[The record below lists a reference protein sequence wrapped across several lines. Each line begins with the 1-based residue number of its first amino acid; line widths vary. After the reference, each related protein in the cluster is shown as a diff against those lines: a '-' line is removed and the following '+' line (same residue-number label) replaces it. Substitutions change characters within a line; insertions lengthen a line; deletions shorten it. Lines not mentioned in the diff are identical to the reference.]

1 MQQAGRRN
9 LLVILLLCMVVTLF
23 VMPSSVF
30 AAQVNDATPTVTCAN
45 GGESG
50 ATSDIASCL
59 PSGRWGNYIGD
70 ITSRTEPYSG
80 SDVAGWFSNV
90 KQTITSQTRIVLP
103 NILMVLTQ
111 VCWSSA
117 LSISQFAASFDPMKQ
132 AGAQIDSAVSS
143 LVTSLMS
150 GGIPATIAVLGIVA
164 WIGAAGFQIGT
175 VKEASKRILIMV
187 LCFASISILGTG
199 AAKTGKNATQPADG
213 SPWWVVQTINNTI
226 NKLSVNLDLDGMAD
240 NDKNMMAYNHAANG
254 EKTNCQD
261 YLYYMHKDYDGQ
273 ANANGNQDTSNV
285 TKAINR
291 IWEETSLRSFVT
303 MQYGNPQTTG
313 TSSFRIAENARQ
325 GYCHVLEM
333 KANTNT
339 TIQKDLTNKAM
350 ALHISDQRAKWLF
363 SVDGWV
369 DPRNPYFTD
378 KPLERENATY
388 LSRAG
393 VFWETCGTKRNQEI
407 YARAGWATLINNLG
421 DAGTKDIKNG
431 GTKVRVKID
440 DLDNVKPTNG
450 GKGVMDSKQNGNE
463 TETIQQTTS
472 VCQTILKQGSV
483 IFARPTDI
491 NKNDDGS
498 YKDEQ
503 NNTNWGDSATVGWRF
518 DVPNVSGTWSEA
530 NLRDAQDDSTV
541 TGGAK
546 KTIDYMYGNNNVD
559 TLGACG
565 TLIGG
570 IVNLV
575 VWGLL
580 SLILILTKLMLI
592 MMALF
597 LVVTFLVQAFPI
609 GDKPKTALKNWA
621 TYTCQL
627 SMVGALYGALGA
639 LATFI
644 CGLTLKFTSAS
655 SGSFTY
661 QLIAGA
667 SPLLAFAAISMF
679 CSKVLKCGNPFS
691 INALMGM
698 AGGTAMAS
706 GIRTG
711 MRMIGQ
717 RRMMKAMR
725 GGFHRG
731 GNDVGRLSTNGTGAG
746 MAHSGARQSAT
757 VLSKMSRAQQQ
768 ALSDGDRNLM
778 NRGMDEFSRIQSHG
792 RRSRAWARM
801 DSNTVRGSLAGTML
815 RFEESQDRFHGQMNT
830 ALSKFTGADNT
841 EMFMHRI
848 AQRHPGMSLDK
859 VQRKAELMNHINNGG
874 RKLQGLA
881 RTVGAGALLGGAGV
895 AFAARALKSAPL
907 SNVAARGAKVAAKA
921 AVAGALYSNPITAPL
936 GLVAAGKLAT
946 DRDLWH
952 GMGVGARALGNGWS
966 TLKRKAPGVLAK
978 RDQWRRKVVDMAHGQ
993 TPTSTPFTGTGGK
1006 TSGGSQAGGASNAGV
1021 PNSSGKPNAG
1031 GTPIPSP
1038 NGPTPNGP
1046 IPHGGAGGASPI
1058 PTGAPAGEIPAGAPN
1073 GPMPTDAPEG
1083 TIPSDS
1089 ATETI
1094 PTGTSA
1100 EAIPTDAPTETIP
1113 NGTPVETNPTG
1124 NKEQQTPVL
1133 TEESAF
1139 NQVREG
1145 MMSDFINN
1153 QHMSQ
1158 DEAEVAFKE
1167 AYDSGEVNN
1176 SVQAYMRQQNNPQ
1189 PAVTETQPAPS
1200 EAQTAQSV
1208 SQPIYNTK
1216 TNEKVGETLPS
1227 ATTEAAVAAAS
1238 AWQKATDNASPMPD
1252 SVNNSLQQAYMQENP
1267 VLQSPEEHLKMA
1279 QEEWTKTT
1287 GLPGDMMPSSAE
1299 RAMNPN
1305 NIAPSRGFAVGSPQ
1319 PDNKPQVQTQGQ
1331 PQSKPQAQPQSQPKP
1346 QAQPQSQP
1354 KPQAQPQSQP
1364 KPQVRQQPQTRTVRQ
1379 APAMQPPVTP
1389 PPTVKPPIDLN
1400 PSNLNGFPAVS
1411 NLRMKKPPTNGG
1423 QPTPKPPFM
1432 K

>member
-1 MQQAGRRN
+1 MKRAGRRN
-9 LLVILLLCMVVTLF
+9 LLVILMLCVVMTLF
-23 VMPSSVF
+23 VLPSSVF
-30 AAQVNDATPTVTCAN
+30 AAQVNDSTTTITCAN
-45 GGESG
+45 GGTDS
-50 ATSDIASCL
+50 ATSDISSCL
-59 PSGRWGNYIGD
+59 PSGRWGNYVGE

-90 KQTITSQTRIVLP
+90 KQTISSQTHIVLP
-103 NILMVLTQ
+103 NILMQLTQ

-117 LSISQFAASFDPMKQ
+117 LSISQFAASFEPMKQ
-132 AGAQIDSAVSS
+132 AGANIDSAVSTM
-143 LVTSLMS
+143 VTSLMD

-164 WIGAAGFQIGT
+164 WVGAAGFQIGT
-175 VKEASKRILIMV
+175 VKEASKRIVIMV
-187 LCFASISILGTG
+187 LCFASITMLGAG
-199 AAKTGKNATQPADG
+199 AAKTGKNATEPATG

-240 NDKNMMAYNHAANG
+240 SDKNMMSYHHAANG
-254 EKTNCQD
+254 AKTNCQD
-261 YLYYMHKDYDGQ
+261 YLYFMHQAYDEQ
-273 ANANGNQDTSNV
+273 AKSNGNQDTSNV

-421 DAGTKDIKNG
+421 DTGTKNIKNG
-431 GTKVRVKID
+431 STKVRVKID

-450 GKGVMDSKQNGNE
+450 GKGVMDAKQNGSE
-463 TETIQQTTS
+463 DETIQQTTS

-483 IFARPTDI
+483 IFSRSTDI
-491 NKNDDGS
+491 NKEDDGT
-498 YKDEQ
+498 YKDQQ
-503 NNTNWGDSATVGWRF
+503 NDTNWGDSATVGWRF

-580 SLILILTKLMLI
+580 SLVLILTKLMLI

-609 GDKPKTALKNWA
+609 GEKPKTALKNWA

-661 QLIAGA
+661 QLIAGL
-667 SPLLAFAAISMF
+667 SPVLALAAIGMF

-691 INALMGM
+691 VNALMGM

-706 GIRTG
+706 GLRKG
-711 MRMIGQ
+711 MHMIGQ
-717 RRMMKAMR
+717 YRMIRAMR
-725 GGFHRG
+725 GGFRRG
-731 GNDVGRLSTNGTGAG
+731 GNGVGRLSTNGTGAG
-746 MAHSGARQSAT
+746 MAHNGARQSAT
-757 VLSKMSRAQQQ
+757 VLSKMSRAQQDS
-768 ALSDGDRNLM
+768 LSQGDRNLM
-778 NRGMDEFSRIQSHG
+778 NRNAKEFEAIQTRG
-792 RRSRAWARM
+792 RGSKNWARM
-801 DSNTVRGSLAGTML
+801 DKSTVRGSLAGTKL
-815 RFEESQDRFHGQMNT
+815 HFEDSTGKFKGRLNEAVSKFHGE
-830 ALSKFTGADNT
+830 DNT
-841 EMFMHRI
+841 EAFAHSI
-848 AQRHPGMSLDK
+848 AQRHPGMSLND
-859 VQRKAELMNHINNGG
+859 VQRKAQRMNHLNNAG
-874 RKLQGLA
+874 RKLQGAA
-881 RTVGAGALLGGAGV
+881 RVAGAGAAMAGAGL
-895 AFAARALKSAPL
+895 AFAARAAKSAPL
-907 SNVAARGAKVAAKA
+907 RNVAARGAKVAAKA
-921 AVAGALYSNPITAPL
+921 AVTGALFSNPITAPL
-936 GLVAAGKLAT
+936 GLIAAGKLAT
-946 DRDLWH
+946 DRDAWH
-952 GMGVGARALGNGWS
+952 GAAQVGKGIAHAGGKGLQLGHDALQ
-966 TLKRKAPGVLAK
+966 KRLD
-978 RDQWRRKVVDMAHGQ
+978 RTQRIIDMANGDA
-993 TPTSTPFTGTGGK
+993 PLPSPFTGTGDG
-1006 TSGGSQAGGASNAGV
+1006 NV
-1021 PNSSGKPNAG
+1021 
-1031 GTPIPSP
+1031 
-1038 NGPTPNGP
+1038 
-1046 IPHGGAGGASPI
+1046 GAGGPV
-1058 PTGAPAGEIPAGAPN
+1058 PTPSGSDNGAGSA
-1073 GPMPTDAPEG
+1073 MPT
-1083 TIPSDS
+1083 SD
-1089 ATETI
+1089 
-1094 PTGTSA
+1094 G
-1100 EAIPTDAPTETIP
+1100 APTETIP
-1113 NGTPVETNPTG
+1113 TSDGA
-1124 NKEQQTPVL
+1124 QQPPRMG
-1133 TEESAF
+1133 ENEAF
-1139 NQVREG
+1139 NQVRAG
-1145 MMSDFINN
+1145 MMADFVDN

-1158 DEAEVAFKE
+1158 EDAEQAFQEAVA
-1167 AYDSGEVNN
+1167 SGEVDN
-1176 SVQAYMRQQNNPQ
+1176 SVQAYMSQNNQSPIEDATAQ
-1189 PAVTETQPAPS
+1189 PEMNANQPVYNTETG
-1200 EAQTAQSV
+1200 E
-1208 SQPIYNTK
+1208 I
-1216 TNEKVGETLPS
+1216 VGETLPS
-1227 ATTEAAVAAAS
+1227 GTMDAAVSAAS
-1238 AWQKATDNASPMPD
+1238 TWQNATGNTTPMPE
-1252 SVNNSLQQAYMQENP
+1252 SVNNALQQAYMRENP
-1267 VLQSPEEHLKMA
+1267 VQQSPEEHLRMA
-1279 QEEWTKTT
+1279 QEEWTRTT
-1287 GLPGDMMPSSAE
+1287 GLPSDMMPASAE

-1305 NIAPSRGFAVGSPQ
+1305 GIQPSREFTVDSGRTQQQGS
-1319 PDNKPQVQTQGQ
+1319 V
-1331 PQSKPQAQPQSQPKP
+1331 QAQAPRQQSQPQP
-1346 QAQPQSQP
+1346 QA
-1354 KPQAQPQSQP
+1354 
-1364 KPQVRQQPQTRTVRQ
+1364 QVRQQPSVR
-1379 APAMQPPVTP
+1379 MQPPTTP
-1389 PPTVKPPIDLN
+1389 SPTVKQPVDAN
-1400 PSNLNGFPAVS
+1400 PSNLTGFPSVG
-1411 NLRMKKPPTNGG
+1411 NLHMKKPPTGG

>member
-1 MQQAGRRN
+1 MKRAGRRN
-9 LLVILLLCMVVTLF
+9 LLVILMLCVVMTLF
-23 VMPSSVF
+23 VLPSSVF
-30 AAQVNDATPTVTCAN
+30 AAQVNDSTTTITCAN
-45 GGESG
+45 GGTDS
-50 ATSDIASCL
+50 ATSDISSCL
-59 PSGRWGNYIGD
+59 PSGRWGNYVGE

-90 KQTITSQTRIVLP
+90 KQTISSQTHIVLP
-103 NILMVLTQ
+103 NILMQLTQ

-117 LSISQFAASFDPMKQ
+117 LSISQFAASFEPMKQ
-132 AGAQIDSAVSS
+132 AGANIDSAVSTM
-143 LVTSLMS
+143 VTSLMD

-164 WIGAAGFQIGT
+164 WVGAAGFQIGT
-175 VKEASKRILIMV
+175 VKEASKRIVIMV
-187 LCFASISILGTG
+187 LCFASITMLGAG
-199 AAKTGKNATQPADG
+199 AAKTGKNATEPATG

-240 NDKNMMAYNHAANG
+240 SDKNMMSYHHAANG
-254 EKTNCQD
+254 AKTNCQD
-261 YLYYMHKDYDGQ
+261 YLYFMHQAYDEQ
-273 ANANGNQDTSNV
+273 AKSNGNQDTSNV

-421 DAGTKDIKNG
+421 DTGTKNIKNG
-431 GTKVRVKID
+431 STKVRVKID

-450 GKGVMDSKQNGNE
+450 GKGVMDAKQNGSE
-463 TETIQQTTS
+463 DETIQQTTS

-483 IFARPTDI
+483 IFSRSTDI
-491 NKNDDGS
+491 NKEDDGT
-498 YKDEQ
+498 YKDQQ
-503 NNTNWGDSATVGWRF
+503 NDTNWGDSATVGWRF

-580 SLILILTKLMLI
+580 SLVLILTKLMMI

-609 GDKPKTALKNWA
+609 GEKPKKALKNWA

-661 QLIAGA
+661 QLIAGL
-667 SPLLAFAAISMF
+667 SPLLALAAIGMF

-691 INALMGM
+691 VNALMGM

-706 GIRTG
+706 GLRKG
-711 MRMIGQ
+711 MHMIGQ
-717 RRMMKAMR
+717 YRMMQAMR
-725 GGFHRG
+725 GGFRRG
-731 GNDVGRLSTNGTGAG
+731 GNGVGRLSTNGTGAG
-746 MAHSGARQSAT
+746 MAHNGARQSET
-757 VLSKMSRAQQQ
+757 VLSKMSRAQQDS
-768 ALSDGDRNLM
+768 LSQGDRNLM
-778 NRGMDEFSRIQSHG
+778 NRNAKEFEAIQTRG
-792 RRSRAWARM
+792 RGSKNWARM
-801 DSNTVRGSLAGTML
+801 DKNTVRGSLAGAKL
-815 RFEESQDRFHGQMNT
+815 HFEDSTGKFKGRLNKAVSKFHGE
-830 ALSKFTGADNT
+830 DNT
-841 EMFMHRI
+841 EAFAHSI
-848 AQRHPGMSLDK
+848 AQRHPGMSLND
-859 VQRKAELMNHINNGG
+859 VQRKAQRMNHLNNAG
-874 RKLQGLA
+874 RKLQGAA
-881 RTVGAGALLGGAGV
+881 RVAGAGAAMAGAGL
-895 AFAARALKSAPL
+895 AFAARAAKSAPL
-907 SNVAARGAKVAAKA
+907 RNVAARGAKVAAKA
-921 AVAGALYSNPITAPL
+921 AVTGALFSNPITAPL
-936 GLVAAGKLAT
+936 GLIAAGKLAT
-946 DRDLWH
+946 DRDAWH
-952 GMGVGARALGNGWS
+952 GAAQVGKGIAHAGGKGLQLGHDALQ
-966 TLKRKAPGVLAK
+966 KRLD
-978 RDQWRRKVVDMAHGQ
+978 RTQRIIDMANGDA
-993 TPTSTPFTGTGGK
+993 PLPSPFTGTGDG
-1006 TSGGSQAGGASNAGV
+1006 N
-1021 PNSSGKPNAG
+1021 
-1031 GTPIPSP
+1031 
-1038 NGPTPNGP
+1038 
-1046 IPHGGAGGASPI
+1046 GGAGGPV
-1058 PTGAPAGEIPAGAPN
+1058 PTPSGSDNGAGSA
-1073 GPMPTDAPEG
+1073 MPT
-1083 TIPSDS
+1083 SD
-1089 ATETI
+1089 
-1094 PTGTSA
+1094 G
-1100 EAIPTDAPTETIP
+1100 APTETIP
-1113 NGTPVETNPTG
+1113 TSDGA
-1124 NKEQQTPVL
+1124 QQAPRMG
-1133 TEESAF
+1133 ENEAF
-1139 NQVREG
+1139 NQVRAG
-1145 MMSDFINN
+1145 MMADFVDN

-1158 DEAEVAFKE
+1158 EDAEQAFQEAVA
-1167 AYDSGEVNN
+1167 SGEVDN
-1176 SVQAYMRQQNNPQ
+1176 SVQAYISQNNQSPIENATAQ
-1189 PAVTETQPAPS
+1189 PEMNANQPVYNTET
-1200 EAQTAQSV
+1200 
-1208 SQPIYNTK
+1208 
-1216 TNEKVGETLPS
+1216 GEIFGEPLPS
-1227 ATTEAAVAAAS
+1227 GTMDAAVSAAS
-1238 AWQKATDNASPMPD
+1238 TWQNATGNTTPMPE
-1252 SVNNSLQQAYMQENP
+1252 SVNNALQQAYMRENP
-1267 VLQSPEEHLKMA
+1267 VQQSPEEHLRMA
-1279 QEEWTKTT
+1279 QEEWTRTT
-1287 GLPGDMMPSSAE
+1287 GLPSDMMPASAE

-1305 NIAPSRGFAVGSPQ
+1305 GIQPSREFTVDSSRTQQQGS
-1319 PDNKPQVQTQGQ
+1319 V
-1331 PQSKPQAQPQSQPKP
+1331 QAQAPRQQSQPQP
-1346 QAQPQSQP
+1346 QA
-1354 KPQAQPQSQP
+1354 
-1364 KPQVRQQPQTRTVRQ
+1364 QVRQQPSVR
-1379 APAMQPPVTP
+1379 MQPPTTP
-1389 PPTVKPPIDLN
+1389 SPTVKQPVDAN
-1400 PSNLNGFPAVS
+1400 PSNLTGFPSVG
-1411 NLRMKKPPTNGG
+1411 NLHMKKPPTGG

>member
-1 MQQAGRRN
+1 MKRAGRRN
-9 LLVILLLCMVVTLF
+9 LLVILMLCVVMTLF
-23 VMPSSVF
+23 VLPSSVF
-30 AAQVNDATPTVTCAN
+30 AAQVNDSTTTITCAN
-45 GGESG
+45 GGTDS
-50 ATSDIASCL
+50 ATSDISSCL
-59 PSGRWGNYIGD
+59 PSGRWGNYVGE

-90 KQTITSQTRIVLP
+90 KQTISSQTHIVLP
-103 NILMVLTQ
+103 NILMQLTQ

-117 LSISQFAASFDPMKQ
+117 LSISQFAASFEPMKQ
-132 AGAQIDSAVSS
+132 AGANIDSAVSTM
-143 LVTSLMS
+143 VTSLMD

-164 WIGAAGFQIGT
+164 WVGAAGFQIGT
-175 VKEASKRILIMV
+175 VKEASKRIVIMV
-187 LCFASISILGTG
+187 LCFASITMLGAG
-199 AAKTGKNATQPADG
+199 AAKTGKNATEPATG

-240 NDKNMMAYNHAANG
+240 SDKNMMSYHHAANG
-254 EKTNCQD
+254 AKTNCQD
-261 YLYYMHKDYDGQ
+261 YLYFMHQAYDEQ
-273 ANANGNQDTSNV
+273 AKSNGNQDTSNV

-421 DAGTKDIKNG
+421 DTGTKNIKNG
-431 GTKVRVKID
+431 STKVRVKID

-450 GKGVMDSKQNGNE
+450 GKGVMDAKQNGSE
-463 TETIQQTTS
+463 DETIQQTTS

-483 IFARPTDI
+483 IFSRSTDI
-491 NKNDDGS
+491 NKEDDGT
-498 YKDEQ
+498 YKDQQ
-503 NNTNWGDSATVGWRF
+503 NDTNWGDSATVGWRF

-580 SLILILTKLMLI
+580 SLVLILTKLMMI

-609 GDKPKTALKNWA
+609 GEKPKKALKNWA

-661 QLIAGA
+661 QLIAGL
-667 SPLLAFAAISMF
+667 SPLLALAAIGMF

-691 INALMGM
+691 VNALMGM

-706 GIRTG
+706 GLRKG
-711 MRMIGQ
+711 MHMIGQ
-717 RRMMKAMR
+717 YRMMQAMR
-725 GGFHRG
+725 GGFRRG
-731 GNDVGRLSTNGTGAG
+731 GNGVGRLSTNGTGAG
-746 MAHSGARQSAT
+746 MAHNGARQSET
-757 VLSKMSRAQQQ
+757 VLSKMSRAQQDS
-768 ALSDGDRNLM
+768 LSQGDRNLM
-778 NRGMDEFSRIQSHG
+778 NRNAKEFEAIQTRG
-792 RRSRAWARM
+792 RGSKNWARM
-801 DSNTVRGSLAGTML
+801 DKNTVRGSLAGEKL
-815 RFEESQDRFHGQMNT
+815 HFEDSTGKFKGRLNKAVSKFHGE
-830 ALSKFTGADNT
+830 DNT
-841 EMFMHRI
+841 EAFAHSI
-848 AQRHPGMSLDK
+848 AQRHPGMSLND
-859 VQRKAELMNHINNGG
+859 VQRKAQRMNHLNNAG
-874 RKLQGLA
+874 RKLQGAA
-881 RTVGAGALLGGAGV
+881 RVAGAGAAMAGAGL
-895 AFAARALKSAPL
+895 AFAARAAKSAPL
-907 SNVAARGAKVAAKA
+907 RNVAARGAKVAAKA
-921 AVAGALYSNPITAPL
+921 AVTGALFSNPITAPL
-936 GLVAAGKLAT
+936 GLIAAGKLAT
-946 DRDLWH
+946 DRDAWH
-952 GMGVGARALGNGWS
+952 GAAQVGKGIAHAGGKGLQLGHDALQ
-966 TLKRKAPGVLAK
+966 KRLD
-978 RDQWRRKVVDMAHGQ
+978 RTQRIIDMANGDA
-993 TPTSTPFTGTGGK
+993 PLPSPFTGTGDG
-1006 TSGGSQAGGASNAGV
+1006 N
-1021 PNSSGKPNAG
+1021 
-1031 GTPIPSP
+1031 
-1038 NGPTPNGP
+1038 
-1046 IPHGGAGGASPI
+1046 GGAGGPV
-1058 PTGAPAGEIPAGAPN
+1058 PTPSGSDNGAGSA
-1073 GPMPTDAPEG
+1073 MPT
-1083 TIPSDS
+1083 SD
-1089 ATETI
+1089 
-1094 PTGTSA
+1094 G
-1100 EAIPTDAPTETIP
+1100 APTETIP
-1113 NGTPVETNPTG
+1113 TSDGA
-1124 NKEQQTPVL
+1124 QQAPRMG
-1133 TEESAF
+1133 ENEAF
-1139 NQVREG
+1139 NQVRAG
-1145 MMSDFINN
+1145 MMADFVDN

-1158 DEAEVAFKE
+1158 EDAEQAFQEAVA
-1167 AYDSGEVNN
+1167 SGEVDN
-1176 SVQAYMRQQNNPQ
+1176 SVQAYISQNNQSPIENATAQ
-1189 PAVTETQPAPS
+1189 PEMNANQPVYNTETG
-1200 EAQTAQSV
+1200 E
-1208 SQPIYNTK
+1208 I
-1216 TNEKVGETLPS
+1216 VGETLPS
-1227 ATTEAAVAAAS
+1227 GTMDAAVSAAS
-1238 AWQKATDNASPMPD
+1238 TWQNATGNTTPMPE
-1252 SVNNSLQQAYMQENP
+1252 SVNNALQQAYMRENP
-1267 VLQSPEEHLKMA
+1267 VQQSPEEHLRMA
-1279 QEEWTKTT
+1279 QEEWTRTT
-1287 GLPGDMMPSSAE
+1287 GLPSDMMPASAE

-1305 NIAPSRGFAVGSPQ
+1305 GIQPSREFTVDSGRTQQQGS
-1319 PDNKPQVQTQGQ
+1319 V
-1331 PQSKPQAQPQSQPKP
+1331 QAQAPRQQSQPQP
-1346 QAQPQSQP
+1346 QA
-1354 KPQAQPQSQP
+1354 
-1364 KPQVRQQPQTRTVRQ
+1364 QVRQQPSVR
-1379 APAMQPPVTP
+1379 MQPPTTP
-1389 PPTVKPPIDLN
+1389 SPTVKQPVDAN
-1400 PSNLNGFPAVS
+1400 PSNLTGFPSVG
-1411 NLRMKKPPTNGG
+1411 NLHMKKPPTGG

>member
-1 MQQAGRRN
+1 MKRAGRRN
-9 LLVILLLCMVVTLF
+9 LLVILMLCAVMTLF
-23 VMPSSVF
+23 VLPSSVF
-30 AAQVNDATPTVTCAN
+30 AAQVNDSTTTITCAN
-45 GGESG
+45 GGTDS
-50 ATSDIASCL
+50 ATSDISSCL
-59 PSGRWGNYIGD
+59 PSGRWGNYVGE

-90 KQTITSQTRIVLP
+90 KQTISSQTHIVLP
-103 NILMVLTQ
+103 NILMQLTQ

-117 LSISQFAASFDPMKQ
+117 LSISQFAASFEPMKQ
-132 AGAQIDSAVSS
+132 AGANIDSAVSTM
-143 LVTSLMS
+143 VTSLMD

-164 WIGAAGFQIGT
+164 WVGAAGFQIGT
-175 VKEASKRILIMV
+175 VKEASKRIVIMV
-187 LCFASISILGTG
+187 LCFASITMLGAG
-199 AAKTGKNATQPADG
+199 AAKTGKNATEPATG

-240 NDKNMMAYNHAANG
+240 SDKNMMSYHHAANG
-254 EKTNCQD
+254 AKTNCQD
-261 YLYYMHKDYDGQ
+261 YLYFMHQAYDEQ
-273 ANANGNQDTSNV
+273 AKSNGNQDTSNV

-421 DAGTKDIKNG
+421 DTGTKNIKNG
-431 GTKVRVKID
+431 STKVRVKID

-450 GKGVMDSKQNGNE
+450 GKGVMDAKQNGSE
-463 TETIQQTTS
+463 DETIQQTTS

-483 IFARPTDI
+483 IFSRSTDI
-491 NKNDDGS
+491 NKEDDGT
-498 YKDEQ
+498 YKDQQ
-503 NNTNWGDSATVGWRF
+503 NDTNWGDSATVGWRF

-580 SLILILTKLMLI
+580 SLVLILTKLMMI

-609 GDKPKTALKNWA
+609 GEKPKKALKNWA

-661 QLIAGA
+661 QLIAGL
-667 SPLLAFAAISMF
+667 SPLLALAAIGMF

-691 INALMGM
+691 VNALMGM

-706 GIRTG
+706 GLRKG
-711 MRMIGQ
+711 MHMIGQ
-717 RRMMKAMR
+717 YRMMQAMR
-725 GGFHRG
+725 GGFRRG
-731 GNDVGRLSTNGTGAG
+731 GNGVGRLSTNGTGAG
-746 MAHSGARQSAT
+746 MAHNGARQSET
-757 VLSKMSRAQQQ
+757 VLSKMSRAQQDS
-768 ALSDGDRNLM
+768 LSQGDRNLM
-778 NRGMDEFSRIQSHG
+778 NRNAKEFEAIQTRG
-792 RRSRAWARM
+792 RGSKNWARM
-801 DSNTVRGSLAGTML
+801 DKNTVRGSLAGAKL
-815 RFEESQDRFHGQMNT
+815 HFEDSTGKFKGRLNKAVSKFHGE
-830 ALSKFTGADNT
+830 DNT
-841 EMFMHRI
+841 EAFAHSI
-848 AQRHPGMSLDK
+848 AQRHPGMSLND
-859 VQRKAELMNHINNGG
+859 VQRKAQRMNHLNNAG
-874 RKLQGLA
+874 RKLQGAA
-881 RTVGAGALLGGAGV
+881 RVAGAGAAMAGAGL
-895 AFAARALKSAPL
+895 AFAARAAKSAPL
-907 SNVAARGAKVAAKA
+907 RNVAARGAKVAAKA
-921 AVAGALYSNPITAPL
+921 AVTGALFSNPITAPL
-936 GLVAAGKLAT
+936 GLIAAGKLAT
-946 DRDLWH
+946 DRDAWH
-952 GMGVGARALGNGWS
+952 GAAQVGKGIAHAGGKGLQLGHDALQ
-966 TLKRKAPGVLAK
+966 KRLD
-978 RDQWRRKVVDMAHGQ
+978 RTQRIIDMANGDA
-993 TPTSTPFTGTGGK
+993 PLPSPFTGTGDG
-1006 TSGGSQAGGASNAGV
+1006 N
-1021 PNSSGKPNAG
+1021 
-1031 GTPIPSP
+1031 
-1038 NGPTPNGP
+1038 
-1046 IPHGGAGGASPI
+1046 GGAGGPV
-1058 PTGAPAGEIPAGAPN
+1058 PTPSGSDNGAGSA
-1073 GPMPTDAPEG
+1073 MPT
-1083 TIPSDS
+1083 SD
-1089 ATETI
+1089 
-1094 PTGTSA
+1094 G
-1100 EAIPTDAPTETIP
+1100 APTETIP
-1113 NGTPVETNPTG
+1113 TSDGA
-1124 NKEQQTPVL
+1124 QQAPRMG
-1133 TEESAF
+1133 ENEAF
-1139 NQVREG
+1139 NQVRAG
-1145 MMSDFINN
+1145 MMADFVDN

-1158 DEAEVAFKE
+1158 EDAEQAFQEAVA
-1167 AYDSGEVNN
+1167 SGEVDN
-1176 SVQAYMRQQNNPQ
+1176 SVQAYISQNNQSPIENATAQ
-1189 PAVTETQPAPS
+1189 PEMNANQPVYNTETG
-1200 EAQTAQSV
+1200 E
-1208 SQPIYNTK
+1208 I
-1216 TNEKVGETLPS
+1216 VGETLPS
-1227 ATTEAAVAAAS
+1227 GTMDAAVSAAS
-1238 AWQKATDNASPMPD
+1238 TWQNATGNTTPMPE
-1252 SVNNSLQQAYMQENP
+1252 SVNNALQQAYMRENP
-1267 VLQSPEEHLKMA
+1267 VQQSPEEHLRMA
-1279 QEEWTKTT
+1279 QEEWTRTT
-1287 GLPGDMMPSSAE
+1287 GLPSDMMPASAE

-1305 NIAPSRGFAVGSPQ
+1305 GIQPSREFTVDSGRTQQQGS
-1319 PDNKPQVQTQGQ
+1319 V
-1331 PQSKPQAQPQSQPKP
+1331 QAQAPRQQSQPQP
-1346 QAQPQSQP
+1346 QA
-1354 KPQAQPQSQP
+1354 
-1364 KPQVRQQPQTRTVRQ
+1364 QVRQQPSVR
-1379 APAMQPPVTP
+1379 MQPPTTP
-1389 PPTVKPPIDLN
+1389 SPTVKQPVDAN
-1400 PSNLNGFPAVS
+1400 PSNLTGFPSVG
-1411 NLRMKKPPTNGG
+1411 NLHMKKPPTGG

>member
-1 MQQAGRRN
+1 M
-9 LLVILLLCMVVTLF
+9 LCVVMTLF
-23 VMPSSVF
+23 VLPSSVF
-30 AAQVNDATPTVTCAN
+30 AAQVNDSTTTITCAN
-45 GGESG
+45 GGTDS
-50 ATSDIASCL
+50 ATSDISSCL
-59 PSGRWGNYIGD
+59 PSGRWGNYVGE

-90 KQTITSQTRIVLP
+90 KQTISSQTHIVLP
-103 NILMVLTQ
+103 NILMQLTQ

-117 LSISQFAASFDPMKQ
+117 LSISQFAASFEPMKQ
-132 AGAQIDSAVSS
+132 AGANIDSAVSTM
-143 LVTSLMS
+143 VTSLMD

-164 WIGAAGFQIGT
+164 WVGAAGFQIGT
-175 VKEASKRILIMV
+175 VKEASKRIVIMV
-187 LCFASISILGTG
+187 LCFASITMLGAG
-199 AAKTGKNATQPADG
+199 AAKTGKNATEPATG

-240 NDKNMMAYNHAANG
+240 SDKNMMSYHHAANG
-254 EKTNCQD
+254 AKTNCQD
-261 YLYYMHKDYDGQ
+261 YLYFMHQAYDEQ
-273 ANANGNQDTSNV
+273 AKSNGNQDTSNV

-421 DAGTKDIKNG
+421 DTGTKNIKNG
-431 GTKVRVKID
+431 STKVRVKID

-450 GKGVMDSKQNGNE
+450 GKGVMDAKQNGSE
-463 TETIQQTTS
+463 DETIQQTTS

-483 IFARPTDI
+483 IFSRSTDI
-491 NKNDDGS
+491 NKEDDGT
-498 YKDEQ
+498 YKDQQ
-503 NNTNWGDSATVGWRF
+503 NDTNWGDSATVGWRF

-580 SLILILTKLMLI
+580 SLVLILTKLMMI

-609 GDKPKTALKNWA
+609 GEKPKKALKNWA

-661 QLIAGA
+661 QLIAGL
-667 SPLLAFAAISMF
+667 SPLLALAAIGMF

-691 INALMGM
+691 VNALMGM

-706 GIRTG
+706 GLRKG
-711 MRMIGQ
+711 MHMIGQ
-717 RRMMKAMR
+717 YRMMQAMR
-725 GGFHRG
+725 GGFRRG
-731 GNDVGRLSTNGTGAG
+731 GNGVGRLSTNGTGAG
-746 MAHSGARQSAT
+746 MAHNGARQSET
-757 VLSKMSRAQQQ
+757 VLSKMSRAQQDS
-768 ALSDGDRNLM
+768 LSQGDRNLM
-778 NRGMDEFSRIQSHG
+778 NRNAKEFEAIQTRG
-792 RRSRAWARM
+792 RGSKNWARM
-801 DSNTVRGSLAGTML
+801 DKNTVRGSLAGAKL
-815 RFEESQDRFHGQMNT
+815 HFEDSTGKFKGRLNKAVSKFHGE
-830 ALSKFTGADNT
+830 DNT
-841 EMFMHRI
+841 EAFAHSI
-848 AQRHPGMSLDK
+848 AQRHPGMSLND
-859 VQRKAELMNHINNGG
+859 VQRKAQRMNHLNNAG
-874 RKLQGLA
+874 RKLQGAA
-881 RTVGAGALLGGAGV
+881 RVAGAGAAMAGAGL
-895 AFAARALKSAPL
+895 AFAARAAKSAPL
-907 SNVAARGAKVAAKA
+907 RNVAARGAKVAAKA
-921 AVAGALYSNPITAPL
+921 AVTGALFSNPITAPL
-936 GLVAAGKLAT
+936 GLIAAGKLAT
-946 DRDLWH
+946 DRDAWH
-952 GMGVGARALGNGWS
+952 GAAQVGKGIAHAGGKGLQLGHDALQ
-966 TLKRKAPGVLAK
+966 KRLD
-978 RDQWRRKVVDMAHGQ
+978 RTQRIIDMANGDA
-993 TPTSTPFTGTGGK
+993 PLPSPFTGTGDG
-1006 TSGGSQAGGASNAGV
+1006 N
-1021 PNSSGKPNAG
+1021 
-1031 GTPIPSP
+1031 
-1038 NGPTPNGP
+1038 
-1046 IPHGGAGGASPI
+1046 GGAGGPV
-1058 PTGAPAGEIPAGAPN
+1058 PTPSGSDNGAGSA
-1073 GPMPTDAPEG
+1073 MPT
-1083 TIPSDS
+1083 SD
-1089 ATETI
+1089 
-1094 PTGTSA
+1094 G
-1100 EAIPTDAPTETIP
+1100 APTETIP
-1113 NGTPVETNPTG
+1113 TSDGA
-1124 NKEQQTPVL
+1124 QQAPRMG
-1133 TEESAF
+1133 ENEAF
-1139 NQVREG
+1139 NQVRAG
-1145 MMSDFINN
+1145 MMADFVDN

-1158 DEAEVAFKE
+1158 EDAEQAFQEAVA
-1167 AYDSGEVNN
+1167 SGEVDN
-1176 SVQAYMRQQNNPQ
+1176 SVQAYISQNNQSPIENATAQ
-1189 PAVTETQPAPS
+1189 PEMNANQPVYNTETG
-1200 EAQTAQSV
+1200 E
-1208 SQPIYNTK
+1208 I
-1216 TNEKVGETLPS
+1216 VGETLPS
-1227 ATTEAAVAAAS
+1227 GTMDAAVSAAS
-1238 AWQKATDNASPMPD
+1238 TWQNATGNTTPMPE
-1252 SVNNSLQQAYMQENP
+1252 SVNNALQQAYMRENP
-1267 VLQSPEEHLKMA
+1267 VQQSPEEHLRMA
-1279 QEEWTKTT
+1279 QEEWTRTT
-1287 GLPGDMMPSSAE
+1287 GLPSDMMPASAE

-1305 NIAPSRGFAVGSPQ
+1305 GIQPSREFTVDSGRTQQQGS
-1319 PDNKPQVQTQGQ
+1319 V
-1331 PQSKPQAQPQSQPKP
+1331 QAQAPRQQSQPQP
-1346 QAQPQSQP
+1346 QA
-1354 KPQAQPQSQP
+1354 
-1364 KPQVRQQPQTRTVRQ
+1364 QVRQQQSVR
-1379 APAMQPPVTP
+1379 MQPPTTP
-1389 PPTVKPPIDLN
+1389 SPTVKQPVDAN
-1400 PSNLNGFPAVS
+1400 PSNLTGFPSVG
-1411 NLRMKKPPTNGG
+1411 NLHMKKPPTGG

>member
-1 MQQAGRRN
+1 MKRAGRRN
-9 LLVILLLCMVVTLF
+9 LLVILMLCVVMTLF
-23 VMPSSVF
+23 VLPSSVF
-30 AAQVNDATPTVTCAN
+30 AAQVNDSTTTITCAN
-45 GGESG
+45 GGTDS
-50 ATSDIASCL
+50 ATSDISSCL
-59 PSGRWGNYIGD
+59 PSGRWGNYVGE

-90 KQTITSQTRIVLP
+90 KQTISSQTHIVLP
-103 NILMVLTQ
+103 NILMQLTQ

-117 LSISQFAASFDPMKQ
+117 LSISQFAASFEPMKQ
-132 AGAQIDSAVSS
+132 AGANIDSAVSTM
-143 LVTSLMS
+143 VTSLMD

-164 WIGAAGFQIGT
+164 WVGAAGFQIGT
-175 VKEASKRILIMV
+175 VKEASKRIVIMV
-187 LCFASISILGTG
+187 LCFASITMLGAG
-199 AAKTGKNATQPADG
+199 AAKTGKNATEPATG

-240 NDKNMMAYNHAANG
+240 SDKNMMSYHHAANG
-254 EKTNCQD
+254 AKTNCQD
-261 YLYYMHKDYDGQ
+261 YLYFMHQAYDEQ
-273 ANANGNQDTSNV
+273 AKSNGNQDTSNV

-421 DAGTKDIKNG
+421 DTGTKNIKNG
-431 GTKVRVKID
+431 STKVRVKID

-450 GKGVMDSKQNGNE
+450 GKGVMDAKQNGSE
-463 TETIQQTTS
+463 DETIQQTTS

-483 IFARPTDI
+483 IFSRSTDI
-491 NKNDDGS
+491 NKEDDGT
-498 YKDEQ
+498 YKDQQ
-503 NNTNWGDSATVGWRF
+503 NDTNWGDSATVGWRF

-580 SLILILTKLMLI
+580 SLVLILTKLMMI

-609 GDKPKTALKNWA
+609 GEKPKKALKNWA

-661 QLIAGA
+661 QLIAGL
-667 SPLLAFAAISMF
+667 SPLLALAAIGMF

-691 INALMGM
+691 VNALMGM

-706 GIRTG
+706 GLRKG
-711 MRMIGQ
+711 MHMIGQ
-717 RRMMKAMR
+717 YRMMQAMR
-725 GGFHRG
+725 GGFRRG
-731 GNDVGRLSTNGTGAG
+731 GNGVGRLSTNGTGAG
-746 MAHSGARQSAT
+746 MAHNGARQSET
-757 VLSKMSRAQQQ
+757 VLSKMSRAQQDS
-768 ALSDGDRNLM
+768 LSQGARNLM
-778 NRGMDEFSRIQSHG
+778 NRNAKEFEAIQTRG
-792 RRSRAWARM
+792 RGSKNWARM
-801 DSNTVRGSLAGTML
+801 DKNTVRGSLAGAKL
-815 RFEESQDRFHGQMNT
+815 HFEDSTGKFKGRLNKAVSKFHGE
-830 ALSKFTGADNT
+830 DNT
-841 EMFMHRI
+841 EAFAHSI
-848 AQRHPGMSLDK
+848 AQRHPGMSLND
-859 VQRKAELMNHINNGG
+859 VQRKAQRMNHLNNAG
-874 RKLQGLA
+874 RKLQGAA
-881 RTVGAGALLGGAGV
+881 RVAGAGAAMAGAGL
-895 AFAARALKSAPL
+895 AFAARAAKSAPL
-907 SNVAARGAKVAAKA
+907 RNVAARGAKVAAKA
-921 AVAGALYSNPITAPL
+921 AVTGALFSNPITAPL
-936 GLVAAGKLAT
+936 GLIAAGKLAT
-946 DRDLWH
+946 DRDAWH
-952 GMGVGARALGNGWS
+952 GAAQVGKGIAHAGGKGLQLGHDALQ
-966 TLKRKAPGVLAK
+966 KRLD
-978 RDQWRRKVVDMAHGQ
+978 RTQRIIDMANGDA
-993 TPTSTPFTGTGGK
+993 PLPSPFTGTGDG
-1006 TSGGSQAGGASNAGV
+1006 N
-1021 PNSSGKPNAG
+1021 
-1031 GTPIPSP
+1031 
-1038 NGPTPNGP
+1038 
-1046 IPHGGAGGASPI
+1046 GGAGGPV
-1058 PTGAPAGEIPAGAPN
+1058 PTPSGSDNGAGSA
-1073 GPMPTDAPEG
+1073 MPT
-1083 TIPSDS
+1083 SD
-1089 ATETI
+1089 
-1094 PTGTSA
+1094 G
-1100 EAIPTDAPTETIP
+1100 APTETIP
-1113 NGTPVETNPTG
+1113 TSDGA
-1124 NKEQQTPVL
+1124 QQAPRMG
-1133 TEESAF
+1133 ENEAF
-1139 NQVREG
+1139 NQVRAG
-1145 MMSDFINN
+1145 MMADFVDN

-1158 DEAEVAFKE
+1158 EDAEQAFQEAVA
-1167 AYDSGEVNN
+1167 SGEVDN
-1176 SVQAYMRQQNNPQ
+1176 SVQAYISQNNQSPIENATAQ
-1189 PAVTETQPAPS
+1189 PEMNANQPVYNTETG
-1200 EAQTAQSV
+1200 E
-1208 SQPIYNTK
+1208 I
-1216 TNEKVGETLPS
+1216 VGETLPS
-1227 ATTEAAVAAAS
+1227 GTMDAAVSAAS
-1238 AWQKATDNASPMPD
+1238 TWQNATGNTTPMPE
-1252 SVNNSLQQAYMQENP
+1252 SVNNALQQAYMRENP
-1267 VLQSPEEHLKMA
+1267 VQQSPEEHLRMA
-1279 QEEWTKTT
+1279 QEEWTRTT
-1287 GLPGDMMPSSAE
+1287 GLPSDMMPASAE

-1305 NIAPSRGFAVGSPQ
+1305 GIQPSREFTVDSGRTQQQGS
-1319 PDNKPQVQTQGQ
+1319 V
-1331 PQSKPQAQPQSQPKP
+1331 QAQAPRQQSQPQP
-1346 QAQPQSQP
+1346 QA
-1354 KPQAQPQSQP
+1354 
-1364 KPQVRQQPQTRTVRQ
+1364 QVRQQPSVR
-1379 APAMQPPVTP
+1379 MQPPTTP
-1389 PPTVKPPIDLN
+1389 SPTVKQPVDAN
-1400 PSNLNGFPAVS
+1400 PSNLTGFPSVG
-1411 NLRMKKPPTNGG
+1411 NLHMKKPPTGG

>member
-1 MQQAGRRN
+1 MKRAGRRN
-9 LLVILLLCMVVTLF
+9 LLVILMLCVVMTLF
-23 VMPSSVF
+23 VLPSSVF
-30 AAQVNDATPTVTCAN
+30 AAQVNDSTTTITCAN
-45 GGESG
+45 GGTDS
-50 ATSDIASCL
+50 ATSDISSCL
-59 PSGRWGNYIGD
+59 PSGRWGNYVGE

-90 KQTITSQTRIVLP
+90 KQTISSQTHIVLP
-103 NILMVLTQ
+103 NILMQLTQ

-117 LSISQFAASFDPMKQ
+117 LSISQFAASFEPMKQ
-132 AGAQIDSAVSS
+132 AGANIDSAVSTM
-143 LVTSLMS
+143 VTSLMD

-164 WIGAAGFQIGT
+164 WVGAAGFQIGT
-175 VKEASKRILIMV
+175 VKEASKRIVIMV
-187 LCFASISILGTG
+187 LCFASITMLGAG
-199 AAKTGKNATQPADG
+199 AAKTGKNATEPATG

-240 NDKNMMAYNHAANG
+240 SDKNMMSYHHAANG
-254 EKTNCQD
+254 AKTNCQD
-261 YLYYMHKDYDGQ
+261 YLYFMHQAYDEQ
-273 ANANGNQDTSNV
+273 AKSNGNQDTSNV

-421 DAGTKDIKNG
+421 DTGTKNIKNG
-431 GTKVRVKID
+431 STKVRVKID

-450 GKGVMDSKQNGNE
+450 GKGVMDAKQNGSE
-463 TETIQQTTS
+463 DEIIQQTTS

-483 IFARPTDI
+483 IFSRSTDI
-491 NKNDDGS
+491 NKEDDGT
-498 YKDEQ
+498 YKDQQ
-503 NNTNWGDSATVGWRF
+503 NDTNWGDSATVGWRF

-580 SLILILTKLMLI
+580 SLVLILTKLMMI

-609 GDKPKTALKNWA
+609 GEKPKKALKNWA

-661 QLIAGA
+661 QLIAGL
-667 SPLLAFAAISMF
+667 SPLLALSAIGMF

-691 INALMGM
+691 VNALMGM

-706 GIRTG
+706 GLRKG
-711 MRMIGQ
+711 MHMIGQ
-717 RRMMKAMR
+717 YRMIRAMR
-725 GGFHRG
+725 GGFRRG
-731 GNDVGRLSTNGTGAG
+731 GNGVGRLSTNGTGAG
-746 MAHSGARQSAT
+746 MAHNGARQSET
-757 VLSKMSRAQQQ
+757 VLSKMSRAQQE
-768 ALSDGDRNLM
+768 ALSQGDRNLM
-778 NRGMDEFSRIQSHG
+778 NRNAKEFEAIQTRG
-792 RRSRAWARM
+792 RGSKNWARM
-801 DSNTVRGSLAGTML
+801 DKSTVRGSLAGAKL
-815 RFEESQDRFHGQMNT
+815 HFEDSAGKFKGRLNEAVSKFHGE
-830 ALSKFTGADNT
+830 DNT
-841 EMFMHRI
+841 EAFAHRI
-848 AQRHPGMSLDK
+848 AQRHPGMSLND
-859 VQRKAELMNHINNGG
+859 VQRKAQRMNHLNNAG
-874 RKLQGLA
+874 RKLQGAA
-881 RTVGAGALLGGAGV
+881 RVAGAAMAGAGL
-895 AFAARALKSAPL
+895 AFAARAAKSAPL
-907 SNVAARGAKVAAKA
+907 RNVAARGAKVAAKA
-921 AVAGALYSNPITAPL
+921 AVTGALFSNPITAPL
-936 GLVAAGKLAT
+936 GLIAAGKLAT
-946 DRDLWH
+946 DRDAWH
-952 GMGVGARALGNGWS
+952 GAAQVGKGIAHAGGKGLQLGHDALQ
-966 TLKRKAPGVLAK
+966 KRLD
-978 RDQWRRKVVDMAHGQ
+978 RTQRIIDMANGDA
-993 TPTSTPFTGTGGK
+993 PLPSPFTGTGDG
-1006 TSGGSQAGGASNAGV
+1006 NV
-1021 PNSSGKPNAG
+1021 
-1031 GTPIPSP
+1031 
-1038 NGPTPNGP
+1038 
-1046 IPHGGAGGASPI
+1046 GAGGPV
-1058 PTGAPAGEIPAGAPN
+1058 PTPSGSDNGAGSA
-1073 GPMPTDAPEG
+1073 MPT
-1083 TIPSDS
+1083 SD
-1089 ATETI
+1089 
-1094 PTGTSA
+1094 G
-1100 EAIPTDAPTETIP
+1100 APTETIP
-1113 NGTPVETNPTG
+1113 TSDGA
-1124 NKEQQTPVL
+1124 QQAPRMG
-1133 TEESAF
+1133 ENEAF
-1139 NQVREG
+1139 NQVRAG
-1145 MMSDFINN
+1145 MMADFVDN

-1158 DEAEVAFKE
+1158 EDAEQAFQEAVA
-1167 AYDSGEVNN
+1167 SGEVDN
-1176 SVQAYMRQQNNPQ
+1176 SVQAYMSQNNQSPIENATAQ
-1189 PAVTETQPAPS
+1189 PEMNANQPVYNTETG
-1200 EAQTAQSV
+1200 E
-1208 SQPIYNTK
+1208 I
-1216 TNEKVGETLPS
+1216 VGETLPS
-1227 ATTEAAVAAAS
+1227 GTMDAAVSAAS
-1238 AWQKATDNASPMPD
+1238 TWQNATGNTTPMPE
-1252 SVNNSLQQAYMQENP
+1252 SVNNALQQAYMRENP
-1267 VLQSPEEHLKMA
+1267 VQQSPEEHLRMA
-1279 QEEWTKTT
+1279 QEEWTATT
-1287 GLPGDMMPSSAE
+1287 GLPGSTMPSGAE

-1305 NIAPSRGFAVGSPQ
+1305 GIQPSREFTVDSGRTQQQGS
-1319 PDNKPQVQTQGQ
+1319 V
-1331 PQSKPQAQPQSQPKP
+1331 QAQAPRQQSQPQP
-1346 QAQPQSQP
+1346 QA
-1354 KPQAQPQSQP
+1354 
-1364 KPQVRQQPQTRTVRQ
+1364 QVRQQPSVR
-1379 APAMQPPVTP
+1379 MQPPTTP
-1389 PPTVKPPIDLN
+1389 SPTVKQPVDAN
-1400 PSNLNGFPAVS
+1400 PSNLTGFPSVG
-1411 NLRMKKPPTNGG
+1411 NLHMKKPPTGG

>member
-1 MQQAGRRN
+1 MKRAGRRN
-9 LLVILLLCMVVTLF
+9 LLVILMLCVVMTLF
-23 VMPSSVF
+23 VLPSSVF
-30 AAQVNDATPTVTCAN
+30 AAQVNDSTTTITCAN
-45 GGESG
+45 GGTDS
-50 ATSDIASCL
+50 ATSDISSCL
-59 PSGRWGNYIGD
+59 PSGRWGNYVGE

-90 KQTITSQTRIVLP
+90 KQTISSQTHIVLP
-103 NILMVLTQ
+103 NILMQLTQ

-117 LSISQFAASFDPMKQ
+117 LSISQFAASFEPMKQ
-132 AGAQIDSAVSS
+132 AGANIDSAVSTM
-143 LVTSLMS
+143 VTSLMD

-164 WIGAAGFQIGT
+164 WVGAAGFQIGT
-175 VKEASKRILIMV
+175 VKEASKRIVIMV
-187 LCFASISILGTG
+187 LCFASITMLGAG
-199 AAKTGKNATQPADG
+199 AAKTGKNATEPATG

-240 NDKNMMAYNHAANG
+240 SDKNMMSYHHAANG
-254 EKTNCQD
+254 AKTNCQD
-261 YLYYMHKDYDGQ
+261 YLYFMHQAYDEQ
-273 ANANGNQDTSNV
+273 AKSNGNQDTSNV

-421 DAGTKDIKNG
+421 DTGTKNIKNG
-431 GTKVRVKID
+431 STKVRVKID

-450 GKGVMDSKQNGNE
+450 GKGVMDAKQNGSE
-463 TETIQQTTS
+463 DETIQQTTS

-483 IFARPTDI
+483 IFSRSTDI
-491 NKNDDGS
+491 NKEDDGT
-498 YKDEQ
+498 YKDQQ
-503 NNTNWGDSATVGWRF
+503 NDTNWGDSATVGWRF

-580 SLILILTKLMLI
+580 SLVLILTKLMMI

-609 GDKPKTALKNWA
+609 GEKPKKALKNWA

-661 QLIAGA
+661 QLIAGL
-667 SPLLAFAAISMF
+667 SPLLALAAIGMF

-691 INALMGM
+691 VNALMGM

-706 GIRTG
+706 GLRKG
-711 MRMIGQ
+711 MHMIGQ
-717 RRMMKAMR
+717 YRMMQAMR
-725 GGFHRG
+725 GGFRRG
-731 GNDVGRLSTNGTGAG
+731 GNGVGRLSTNGTGAG
-746 MAHSGARQSAT
+746 MAHNGARQSET
-757 VLSKMSRAQQQ
+757 VLSKMSRAQQDS
-768 ALSDGDRNLM
+768 LSQGDRNLM
-778 NRGMDEFSRIQSHG
+778 NRNAKEFEAIQTRG
-792 RRSRAWARM
+792 RGSKNWARM
-801 DSNTVRGSLAGTML
+801 DKNTVRGSLAGAKL
-815 RFEESQDRFHGQMNT
+815 HFEDSTGKFKGRLNKAVSKFHGE
-830 ALSKFTGADNT
+830 DNT
-841 EMFMHRI
+841 EAFAHSI
-848 AQRHPGMSLDK
+848 AQRHPGMSLND
-859 VQRKAELMNHINNGG
+859 VQRKAQRMNHLNNAG
-874 RKLQGLA
+874 RKLQGAA
-881 RTVGAGALLGGAGV
+881 RVAGAGAAMAGAGL
-895 AFAARALKSAPL
+895 AFAARAAKSAPL
-907 SNVAARGAKVAAKA
+907 RNVVARGAKVAAKA
-921 AVAGALYSNPITAPL
+921 AVTGALFSNPITAPL
-936 GLVAAGKLAT
+936 GLIAAGKLAT
-946 DRDLWH
+946 DRDAWH
-952 GMGVGARALGNGWS
+952 GAAQVGKGIAHAGGKGLQLGHDALQ
-966 TLKRKAPGVLAK
+966 KRLD
-978 RDQWRRKVVDMAHGQ
+978 RTQRIIDMANGDA
-993 TPTSTPFTGTGGK
+993 PLPSPFTGTGDG
-1006 TSGGSQAGGASNAGV
+1006 N
-1021 PNSSGKPNAG
+1021 
-1031 GTPIPSP
+1031 
-1038 NGPTPNGP
+1038 
-1046 IPHGGAGGASPI
+1046 GGAGGPV
-1058 PTGAPAGEIPAGAPN
+1058 PTPSGSDNGAGSA
-1073 GPMPTDAPEG
+1073 MPT
-1083 TIPSDS
+1083 SD
-1089 ATETI
+1089 
-1094 PTGTSA
+1094 G
-1100 EAIPTDAPTETIP
+1100 APTETIP
-1113 NGTPVETNPTG
+1113 TSDGA
-1124 NKEQQTPVL
+1124 QQAPRMG
-1133 TEESAF
+1133 ENEAF
-1139 NQVREG
+1139 NQVRAG
-1145 MMSDFINN
+1145 MMADFVDN

-1158 DEAEVAFKE
+1158 EDAEQAFQEAVA
-1167 AYDSGEVNN
+1167 SGEVDN
-1176 SVQAYMRQQNNPQ
+1176 SVQAYISQNNQSPIENATAQ
-1189 PAVTETQPAPS
+1189 PEMNANQPVYNTETG
-1200 EAQTAQSV
+1200 E
-1208 SQPIYNTK
+1208 I
-1216 TNEKVGETLPS
+1216 VGETLPS
-1227 ATTEAAVAAAS
+1227 GTMDAAVSAAS
-1238 AWQKATDNASPMPD
+1238 TWQNATGNTTPMPE
-1252 SVNNSLQQAYMQENP
+1252 SVNNALQQAYMRENP
-1267 VLQSPEEHLKMA
+1267 VQQSPEEHLRMA
-1279 QEEWTKTT
+1279 QEEWTRTT
-1287 GLPGDMMPSSAE
+1287 GLPSDMMPASAE

-1305 NIAPSRGFAVGSPQ
+1305 GIQPSREFTVDSGRTQQQGS
-1319 PDNKPQVQTQGQ
+1319 V
-1331 PQSKPQAQPQSQPKP
+1331 QAQAPRQQSQPQP
-1346 QAQPQSQP
+1346 QA
-1354 KPQAQPQSQP
+1354 
-1364 KPQVRQQPQTRTVRQ
+1364 QVRQQPSVR
-1379 APAMQPPVTP
+1379 MQPPTTP
-1389 PPTVKPPIDLN
+1389 SPTVKQPVDAN
-1400 PSNLNGFPAVS
+1400 PSNLTGFPSVG
-1411 NLRMKKPPTNGG
+1411 NLHMKKPPTGG

>member
-1 MQQAGRRN
+1 MKRAGRRN
-9 LLVILLLCMVVTLF
+9 LLVILMLCVVMTLF
-23 VMPSSVF
+23 VLPSSVF
-30 AAQVNDATPTVTCAN
+30 AAQVNDSTTTITCAN
-45 GGESG
+45 GGTDS
-50 ATSDIASCL
+50 ATSDISSCL
-59 PSGRWGNYIGD
+59 PSGRWGNYVGE

-90 KQTITSQTRIVLP
+90 KQTISSQTHIVLP
-103 NILMVLTQ
+103 NILMQLTQ

-117 LSISQFAASFDPMKQ
+117 LSISQFAASFEPMKQ
-132 AGAQIDSAVSS
+132 AGANIDSAVSTM
-143 LVTSLMS
+143 VTSLMD

-164 WIGAAGFQIGT
+164 WVGAAGFQIGT
-175 VKEASKRILIMV
+175 VKEASKRIVIMV
-187 LCFASISILGTG
+187 LCFASITMLGAG
-199 AAKTGKNATQPADG
+199 AAKTGKNATEPATG

-240 NDKNMMAYNHAANG
+240 SDKNMMSYHHAANG
-254 EKTNCQD
+254 AKTNCQD
-261 YLYYMHKDYDGQ
+261 YLYFMHQAYDEQ
-273 ANANGNQDTSNV
+273 AKSNGNQDTSNV

-421 DAGTKDIKNG
+421 DTGTKNIKNG
-431 GTKVRVKID
+431 STKVRVKID

-450 GKGVMDSKQNGNE
+450 GKGVMDAKQNGSE
-463 TETIQQTTS
+463 DETIQQTTS

-483 IFARPTDI
+483 IFSRSTDI
-491 NKNDDGS
+491 NKEDDGT
-498 YKDEQ
+498 YKDQQ
-503 NNTNWGDSATVGWRF
+503 NDTNWGDSATVGWRF

-580 SLILILTKLMLI
+580 SLVLILTKLMMI

-609 GDKPKTALKNWA
+609 GEKPKKALKNWA

-661 QLIAGA
+661 QLIAGL
-667 SPLLAFAAISMF
+667 SPLLALAAIGMF

-691 INALMGM
+691 VNALMGM

-706 GIRTG
+706 GLRKG
-711 MRMIGQ
+711 MHMIGQ
-717 RRMMKAMR
+717 YRMMQAMR
-725 GGFHRG
+725 GGFRRG
-731 GNDVGRLSTNGTGAG
+731 GNGVGRLSTNGTGAG
-746 MAHSGARQSAT
+746 MAHNGARQSET
-757 VLSKMSRAQQQ
+757 VLSKMSRAQQDS
-768 ALSDGDRNLM
+768 LSQGDRNLM
-778 NRGMDEFSRIQSHG
+778 NRNAKEFEAIQTRG
-792 RRSRAWARM
+792 RGSKNWARM
-801 DSNTVRGSLAGTML
+801 DKNTVRGSLAGAKL
-815 RFEESQDRFHGQMNT
+815 HFEDSTGKFKGRLNKAVSKFHGE
-830 ALSKFTGADNT
+830 DNT
-841 EMFMHRI
+841 EAFAHSI
-848 AQRHPGMSLDK
+848 AQRHPGMSLND
-859 VQRKAELMNHINNGG
+859 VQRKAQRMNHLNNAG
-874 RKLQGLA
+874 RKLQGAA
-881 RTVGAGALLGGAGV
+881 RVAGAGAAMAGAGL
-895 AFAARALKSAPL
+895 AFAARAAKSAPL
-907 SNVAARGAKVAAKA
+907 RNVAARGAKVAAKA
-921 AVAGALYSNPITAPL
+921 AVTGALFSNPITAPL
-936 GLVAAGKLAT
+936 GLIAAGKLAT
-946 DRDLWH
+946 DRDAWH
-952 GMGVGARALGNGWS
+952 GAAQVGKGIAHAGGKGLQLGHDALQ
-966 TLKRKAPGVLAK
+966 KRLD
-978 RDQWRRKVVDMAHGQ
+978 RTQRIIDMANGDA
-993 TPTSTPFTGTGGK
+993 PLPSPFTGTGDG
-1006 TSGGSQAGGASNAGV
+1006 N
-1021 PNSSGKPNAG
+1021 
-1031 GTPIPSP
+1031 
-1038 NGPTPNGP
+1038 
-1046 IPHGGAGGASPI
+1046 GGAGGPV
-1058 PTGAPAGEIPAGAPN
+1058 PTPSGSDNGAGSA
-1073 GPMPTDAPEG
+1073 MPT
-1083 TIPSDS
+1083 SD
-1089 ATETI
+1089 
-1094 PTGTSA
+1094 G
-1100 EAIPTDAPTETIP
+1100 APTETIP
-1113 NGTPVETNPTG
+1113 TSDGA
-1124 NKEQQTPVL
+1124 QQAPRMG
-1133 TEESAF
+1133 ENEAF
-1139 NQVREG
+1139 NQVRAG
-1145 MMSDFINN
+1145 MMADFVDN

-1158 DEAEVAFKE
+1158 EDAEQAFQEAVA
-1167 AYDSGEVNN
+1167 SGEVDN
-1176 SVQAYMRQQNNPQ
+1176 SVQAYISQNNQSPIENATAQ
-1189 PAVTETQPAPS
+1189 PEMNANQPVYNTETG
-1200 EAQTAQSV
+1200 E
-1208 SQPIYNTK
+1208 I
-1216 TNEKVGETLPS
+1216 VGETLPS
-1227 ATTEAAVAAAS
+1227 GTMDAAVSAAS
-1238 AWQKATDNASPMPD
+1238 TWQNATGNTTPMPE
-1252 SVNNSLQQAYMQENP
+1252 SVNNALQQAYMRENP
-1267 VLQSPEEHLKMA
+1267 VQQSPEEHLRMA
-1279 QEEWTKTT
+1279 QKEWTRTT
-1287 GLPGDMMPSSAE
+1287 GLPSDMMPASAE

-1305 NIAPSRGFAVGSPQ
+1305 GIQPSREFTVDSGRTQQQGS
-1319 PDNKPQVQTQGQ
+1319 V
-1331 PQSKPQAQPQSQPKP
+1331 QAQAPRQQSQPQP
-1346 QAQPQSQP
+1346 QA
-1354 KPQAQPQSQP
+1354 
-1364 KPQVRQQPQTRTVRQ
+1364 QVRQQPSVR
-1379 APAMQPPVTP
+1379 MQPPTTP
-1389 PPTVKPPIDLN
+1389 SPTVKQPVDAN
-1400 PSNLNGFPAVS
+1400 PSNLTGFPSVG
-1411 NLRMKKPPTNGG
+1411 NLHMKKPPTGG

>member
-1 MQQAGRRN
+1 MKRAGRRN
-9 LLVILLLCMVVTLF
+9 LLVILMLCVVMTLF
-23 VMPSSVF
+23 VLPSSVF
-30 AAQVNDATPTVTCAN
+30 AAQVNDSTTTITCAN
-45 GGESG
+45 GGTDS
-50 ATSDIASCL
+50 ATSDISSCL
-59 PSGRWGNYIGD
+59 PSGRWGNYVGE

-90 KQTITSQTRIVLP
+90 KQTISSQTHIVLP
-103 NILMVLTQ
+103 NILMQLTQ

-117 LSISQFAASFDPMKQ
+117 LSISQFAASFEPMKQ
-132 AGAQIDSAVSS
+132 AGANIDSAVSTM
-143 LVTSLMS
+143 VTSLMD

-164 WIGAAGFQIGT
+164 WVGAAGFQIGT
-175 VKEASKRILIMV
+175 VKETSKRIVIMV
-187 LCFASISILGTG
+187 LCFASITMLGAG
-199 AAKTGKNATQPADG
+199 AAKTGKNATEPATG

-240 NDKNMMAYNHAANG
+240 SDKNMMSYHHAANG
-254 EKTNCQD
+254 AKTNCQD
-261 YLYYMHKDYDGQ
+261 YLYFMHQAYDEQ
-273 ANANGNQDTSNV
+273 AKSNGNQDTSNV

-421 DAGTKDIKNG
+421 DTGTKNIKNG
-431 GTKVRVKID
+431 STKVRVKID

-450 GKGVMDSKQNGNE
+450 GKGVMDAKPNGSE
-463 TETIQQTTS
+463 DETIQQTTS

-483 IFARPTDI
+483 IFSRSTDI
-491 NKNDDGS
+491 NKEDDGT
-498 YKDEQ
+498 YKDQQ
-503 NNTNWGDSATVGWRF
+503 NDTNWGDSATVGWRF

-580 SLILILTKLMLI
+580 SLVLILTKLMMI

-609 GDKPKTALKNWA
+609 GEKPKKALKNWA

-661 QLIAGA
+661 QLIAGL
-667 SPLLAFAAISMF
+667 SPLLALAAIGMF

-691 INALMGM
+691 VNALMGM

-706 GIRTG
+706 GLRKG
-711 MRMIGQ
+711 MHMIGQ
-717 RRMMKAMR
+717 YRMMQAMR
-725 GGFHRG
+725 GGFRRG
-731 GNDVGRLSTNGTGAG
+731 GNGVGRLSTNGTGAG
-746 MAHSGARQSAT
+746 MAHNGARQSET
-757 VLSKMSRAQQQ
+757 VLSKMSRAQQDS
-768 ALSDGDRNLM
+768 LSQGDRNLM
-778 NRGMDEFSRIQSHG
+778 NRNAKEFEAIQTRG
-792 RRSRAWARM
+792 RGSKNWARM
-801 DSNTVRGSLAGTML
+801 DKNTVRGSLAGAKL
-815 RFEESQDRFHGQMNT
+815 HFEDSTGKFKGRLNKAVSKFHGE
-830 ALSKFTGADNT
+830 DNT
-841 EMFMHRI
+841 EAFAHSI
-848 AQRHPGMSLDK
+848 AQRHPGMSLND
-859 VQRKAELMNHINNGG
+859 VQRKAQRMNHLNNAG
-874 RKLQGLA
+874 RKLQGAA
-881 RTVGAGALLGGAGV
+881 RVAGAGAAMAGAGL
-895 AFAARALKSAPL
+895 AFAARAAKSAPL
-907 SNVAARGAKVAAKA
+907 RNVAARGAKVAAKA
-921 AVAGALYSNPITAPL
+921 AVTGALFSNPITAPL
-936 GLVAAGKLAT
+936 GLIAAGKLAT
-946 DRDLWH
+946 DRDAWH
-952 GMGVGARALGNGWS
+952 GAAQVGKGIAHAGGKGLQLGHDALQ
-966 TLKRKAPGVLAK
+966 KRLD
-978 RDQWRRKVVDMAHGQ
+978 RTQRIIDMANGDA
-993 TPTSTPFTGTGGK
+993 PLPSPFTGTGDG
-1006 TSGGSQAGGASNAGV
+1006 N
-1021 PNSSGKPNAG
+1021 
-1031 GTPIPSP
+1031 
-1038 NGPTPNGP
+1038 
-1046 IPHGGAGGASPI
+1046 GGAGGPV
-1058 PTGAPAGEIPAGAPN
+1058 PTPSGSDNGAGSA
-1073 GPMPTDAPEG
+1073 MPT
-1083 TIPSDS
+1083 SD
-1089 ATETI
+1089 
-1094 PTGTSA
+1094 G
-1100 EAIPTDAPTETIP
+1100 APTETIP
-1113 NGTPVETNPTG
+1113 TSDGA
-1124 NKEQQTPVL
+1124 QQAPRMG
-1133 TEESAF
+1133 ENEAF
-1139 NQVREG
+1139 NQVRAG
-1145 MMSDFINN
+1145 MMADFVDN

-1158 DEAEVAFKE
+1158 EDAEQAFQEAVA
-1167 AYDSGEVNN
+1167 SGEVDN
-1176 SVQAYMRQQNNPQ
+1176 SVQAYISQNNQSPIENATAQ
-1189 PAVTETQPAPS
+1189 PEMNANQPVYNTETG
-1200 EAQTAQSV
+1200 E
-1208 SQPIYNTK
+1208 I
-1216 TNEKVGETLPS
+1216 VGETLPS
-1227 ATTEAAVAAAS
+1227 GTMDAAVSAAS
-1238 AWQKATDNASPMPD
+1238 TWQNATGNTTPMPE
-1252 SVNNSLQQAYMQENP
+1252 SVNNALQQAYMRENP
-1267 VLQSPEEHLKMA
+1267 VQQSPEEHLRMA
-1279 QEEWTKTT
+1279 QEEWTRTT
-1287 GLPGDMMPSSAE
+1287 GLPSDMMPASAE

-1305 NIAPSRGFAVGSPQ
+1305 GIQPSREFTVDSGRTQQQGS
-1319 PDNKPQVQTQGQ
+1319 V
-1331 PQSKPQAQPQSQPKP
+1331 QAQAPRQQSQPQP
-1346 QAQPQSQP
+1346 QA
-1354 KPQAQPQSQP
+1354 
-1364 KPQVRQQPQTRTVRQ
+1364 QVRQQPSVR
-1379 APAMQPPVTP
+1379 MQPPTTP
-1389 PPTVKPPIDLN
+1389 SPTVKQPVDAN
-1400 PSNLNGFPAVS
+1400 PSNLTGFPSVG
-1411 NLRMKKPPTNGG
+1411 NLHMKKPPTGG

>member
-1 MQQAGRRN
+1 MKRAGRRN
-9 LLVILLLCMVVTLF
+9 LLVILMLCVVMTLF
-23 VMPSSVF
+23 VLPSSVF
-30 AAQVNDATPTVTCAN
+30 AAQVNDSTTTITCAN
-45 GGESG
+45 GGTDS
-50 ATSDIASCL
+50 ATSDISSCL
-59 PSGRWGNYIGD
+59 PSGRWGNYVGE

-90 KQTITSQTRIVLP
+90 KQTISSQTHIVLP
-103 NILMVLTQ
+103 NILMQLTQ

-117 LSISQFAASFDPMKQ
+117 LSISQFAASFEPMKQ
-132 AGAQIDSAVSS
+132 AGANIDSAVSTM
-143 LVTSLMS
+143 VTSLMD

-164 WIGAAGFQIGT
+164 WVGAAGFQIGT
-175 VKEASKRILIMV
+175 VKEASKRIVIMV
-187 LCFASISILGTG
+187 LCFASITMLGAG
-199 AAKTGKNATQPADG
+199 AAKTGKNATEPATG

-240 NDKNMMAYNHAANG
+240 SDKNMMSYHHAANG
-254 EKTNCQD
+254 AKTNCQD
-261 YLYYMHKDYDGQ
+261 YLYFMHQAYDEQ
-273 ANANGNQDTSNV
+273 AKSNGNQDTSNV

-421 DAGTKDIKNG
+421 DTGTKNIKNG
-431 GTKVRVKID
+431 STKVRVKID

-450 GKGVMDSKQNGNE
+450 GKGVMDAKQNGSE
-463 TETIQQTTS
+463 DETIQQTTS

-483 IFARPTDI
+483 IFSRSTDI
-491 NKNDDGS
+491 NKEDDGT
-498 YKDEQ
+498 YKDQQ
-503 NNTNWGDSATVGWRF
+503 NDTNWGDSATVGWRF

-570 IVNLV
+570 IANLV

-580 SLILILTKLMLI
+580 SLVLILTKLMLI

-609 GDKPKTALKNWA
+609 GEKPKKALKNWA

-661 QLIAGA
+661 QLIAGL
-667 SPLLAFAAISMF
+667 SPLLALAAIGMF

-691 INALMGM
+691 VNALMGM

-706 GIRTG
+706 GIRTV

-717 RRMMKAMR
+717 HRMMQAMR
-725 GGFHRG
+725 GGFRRG
-731 GNDVGRLSTNGTGAG
+731 GNGVGRLSTNGTGAG
-746 MAHSGARQSAT
+746 MAHNGARQSET
-757 VLSKMSRAQQQ
+757 VLSKMSRAQQDS
-768 ALSDGDRNLM
+768 LSQGDRNLM
-778 NRGMDEFSRIQSHG
+778 NRNAKEFEAIQTRG
-792 RRSRAWARM
+792 RGSKNWARM
-801 DSNTVRGSLAGTML
+801 DKSTVRGSLAGAKL
-815 RFEESQDRFHGQMNT
+815 HFEDSTGKFKGRLNEAVSKFHGE
-830 ALSKFTGADNT
+830 DNT
-841 EMFMHRI
+841 EAFAHSI
-848 AQRHPGMSLDK
+848 AQRHPGMSLND
-859 VQRKAELMNHINNGG
+859 VQRKAQRMNHLNNAG
-874 RKLQGLA
+874 RKLQGAA
-881 RTVGAGALLGGAGV
+881 RVAGAGAAMAGAGL
-895 AFAARALKSAPL
+895 AFAARAAKSAPL
-907 SNVAARGAKVAAKA
+907 RNVAARGAKVAAKA
-921 AVAGALYSNPITAPL
+921 AVTGALFSNPITAPL
-936 GLVAAGKLAT
+936 GLIAAGKLAT
-946 DRDLWH
+946 DRDAWH
-952 GMGVGARALGNGWS
+952 GAAQVGKGIAHAGGKGLQLGHDALQ
-966 TLKRKAPGVLAK
+966 KRLD
-978 RDQWRRKVVDMAHGQ
+978 RTQRIIDMANGDA
-993 TPTSTPFTGTGGK
+993 PLPSPFTGTGDG
-1006 TSGGSQAGGASNAGV
+1006 N
-1021 PNSSGKPNAG
+1021 
-1031 GTPIPSP
+1031 
-1038 NGPTPNGP
+1038 
-1046 IPHGGAGGASPI
+1046 GGAGGPV
-1058 PTGAPAGEIPAGAPN
+1058 PTPSGSDNGAGSA
-1073 GPMPTDAPEG
+1073 MPT
-1083 TIPSDS
+1083 SD
-1089 ATETI
+1089 
-1094 PTGTSA
+1094 G
-1100 EAIPTDAPTETIP
+1100 APTETIP
-1113 NGTPVETNPTG
+1113 TSDGA
-1124 NKEQQTPVL
+1124 QQAPRMG
-1133 TEESAF
+1133 ENEAF
-1139 NQVREG
+1139 NQVRAG
-1145 MMSDFINN
+1145 MMADFVDN

-1158 DEAEVAFKE
+1158 EDAEQAFQEAVA
-1167 AYDSGEVNN
+1167 SGEVDN
-1176 SVQAYMRQQNNPQ
+1176 SVQAYISQNNQSPIENATAQ
-1189 PAVTETQPAPS
+1189 PEMNANQPVYNTETG
-1200 EAQTAQSV
+1200 E
-1208 SQPIYNTK
+1208 I
-1216 TNEKVGETLPS
+1216 VGETLPS
-1227 ATTEAAVAAAS
+1227 GTMDAAVSAAS
-1238 AWQKATDNASPMPD
+1238 TWQNATGNTTPMPE
-1252 SVNNSLQQAYMQENP
+1252 SVNNALQQAYMRENP
-1267 VLQSPEEHLKMA
+1267 VQQSPEEHLRMA
-1279 QEEWTKTT
+1279 QEEWTRTT
-1287 GLPGDMMPSSAE
+1287 GLPSDMMPASAE

-1305 NIAPSRGFAVGSPQ
+1305 GIQPSREFTVDSGRTQQQGS
-1319 PDNKPQVQTQGQ
+1319 V
-1331 PQSKPQAQPQSQPKP
+1331 QAQAPRQQSQPQP
-1346 QAQPQSQP
+1346 QA
-1354 KPQAQPQSQP
+1354 
-1364 KPQVRQQPQTRTVRQ
+1364 QVRQQPSVR
-1379 APAMQPPVTP
+1379 MQPPTTP
-1389 PPTVKPPIDLN
+1389 SPTVKQPVDAN
-1400 PSNLNGFPAVS
+1400 PSNLTGFPSVG
-1411 NLRMKKPPTNGG
+1411 NLHMKKPPTGG

>member
-1 MQQAGRRN
+1 MKRAGRRN
-9 LLVILLLCMVVTLF
+9 LLVILMLCVVMTLF
-23 VMPSSVF
+23 VLPSSVF
-30 AAQVNDATPTVTCAN
+30 AAQVNDSTTTITCAN
-45 GGESG
+45 GGTDS
-50 ATSDIASCL
+50 ATSDISSCL
-59 PSGRWGNYIGD
+59 PSGRWGNYVGE

-90 KQTITSQTRIVLP
+90 KQTISSQTHIVLP
-103 NILMVLTQ
+103 NILMQLTQ

-117 LSISQFAASFDPMKQ
+117 LSISQFAASFEPMKQ
-132 AGAQIDSAVSS
+132 AGANIDSAVSTM
-143 LVTSLMS
+143 VTSLMD

-164 WIGAAGFQIGT
+164 WVGAAGFQIGT
-175 VKEASKRILIMV
+175 VKEASKRIVIMV
-187 LCFASISILGTG
+187 LCFASITMLGAG
-199 AAKTGKNATQPADG
+199 AAKTGKNATEPATG

-240 NDKNMMAYNHAANG
+240 SDKNMMSYHHAANG
-254 EKTNCQD
+254 AKTNCQD
-261 YLYYMHKDYDGQ
+261 YLYFMHQAYDEQ
-273 ANANGNQDTSNV
+273 AKSNGNQDTSNV

-421 DAGTKDIKNG
+421 DTGTKNIKNG
-431 GTKVRVKID
+431 STKVRVKID

-450 GKGVMDSKQNGNE
+450 GKGVMDAKQNGSE
-463 TETIQQTTS
+463 DETIQQTTS

-483 IFARPTDI
+483 IFSRSTDI
-491 NKNDDGS
+491 NKEDDGT
-498 YKDEQ
+498 YKDQQ
-503 NNTNWGDSATVGWRF
+503 NDTNWGDSATVGWRF

-580 SLILILTKLMLI
+580 SLVLILTKLMMI

-609 GDKPKTALKNWA
+609 GEKPKKALKNWA

-661 QLIAGA
+661 QLIAGL
-667 SPLLAFAAISMF
+667 SPLLALAAIGMF

-691 INALMGM
+691 VNALMGM

-706 GIRTG
+706 GLRKG
-711 MRMIGQ
+711 MHMIGQ
-717 RRMMKAMR
+717 YRMMQAMR
-725 GGFHRG
+725 GGFRRG
-731 GNDVGRLSTNGTGAG
+731 GNGVGRLSTNGTGAG
-746 MAHSGARQSAT
+746 MAHNGARQSET
-757 VLSKMSRAQQQ
+757 VLSKMSRAQQDS
-768 ALSDGDRNLM
+768 LSQGDRNLM
-778 NRGMDEFSRIQSHG
+778 NRNAKEFEAIQTRG
-792 RRSRAWARM
+792 RGSKNWARM
-801 DSNTVRGSLAGTML
+801 DKNTVRGSLAGAKL
-815 RFEESQDRFHGQMNT
+815 HFEDSTGKFKGRLNKAVSKFHGE
-830 ALSKFTGADNT
+830 DNT
-841 EMFMHRI
+841 EAFAHSI
-848 AQRHPGMSLDK
+848 TQRHPGMSLND
-859 VQRKAELMNHINNGG
+859 VQRKAQRMNHLNNAG
-874 RKLQGLA
+874 RKLQGAA
-881 RTVGAGALLGGAGV
+881 RVAGAGAAMAGAGL
-895 AFAARALKSAPL
+895 AFAARAAKSAPL
-907 SNVAARGAKVAAKA
+907 RNVAARGAKVAAKA
-921 AVAGALYSNPITAPL
+921 AVTGALFSNPITAPL
-936 GLVAAGKLAT
+936 GLIAAGKLAT
-946 DRDLWH
+946 DRDAWH
-952 GMGVGARALGNGWS
+952 GAAQVGKGIAHAGGKGLQLGHDALQ
-966 TLKRKAPGVLAK
+966 KRLD
-978 RDQWRRKVVDMAHGQ
+978 RTQRIIDMANGDA
-993 TPTSTPFTGTGGK
+993 PLPSPFTGTGDG
-1006 TSGGSQAGGASNAGV
+1006 N
-1021 PNSSGKPNAG
+1021 
-1031 GTPIPSP
+1031 
-1038 NGPTPNGP
+1038 
-1046 IPHGGAGGASPI
+1046 GGAGGPV
-1058 PTGAPAGEIPAGAPN
+1058 PTPSGSDNGAGSA
-1073 GPMPTDAPEG
+1073 MPT
-1083 TIPSDS
+1083 SD
-1089 ATETI
+1089 
-1094 PTGTSA
+1094 G
-1100 EAIPTDAPTETIP
+1100 APTETIP
-1113 NGTPVETNPTG
+1113 TSDGA
-1124 NKEQQTPVL
+1124 QQAPRMG
-1133 TEESAF
+1133 ENEAF
-1139 NQVREG
+1139 NQVRAG
-1145 MMSDFINN
+1145 MMADFVDN

-1158 DEAEVAFKE
+1158 EDAEQAFQEAVA
-1167 AYDSGEVNN
+1167 SGEVDN
-1176 SVQAYMRQQNNPQ
+1176 SVQAYISQNNQSPIENATAQ
-1189 PAVTETQPAPS
+1189 PEMNANQPVYNTETG
-1200 EAQTAQSV
+1200 E
-1208 SQPIYNTK
+1208 I
-1216 TNEKVGETLPS
+1216 VGETLPS
-1227 ATTEAAVAAAS
+1227 GTMDAAVSAAS
-1238 AWQKATDNASPMPD
+1238 TWQNATGNTTPMPE
-1252 SVNNSLQQAYMQENP
+1252 SVNNALQQAYMRENP
-1267 VLQSPEEHLKMA
+1267 VQQSPEEHLRMA
-1279 QEEWTKTT
+1279 QEEWTRTT
-1287 GLPGDMMPSSAE
+1287 GLPSDMMPASAE

-1305 NIAPSRGFAVGSPQ
+1305 GIQPSREFTVDSGRTQQQGS
-1319 PDNKPQVQTQGQ
+1319 V
-1331 PQSKPQAQPQSQPKP
+1331 QAQAPRQQSQPQP
-1346 QAQPQSQP
+1346 QA
-1354 KPQAQPQSQP
+1354 
-1364 KPQVRQQPQTRTVRQ
+1364 QVRQQPSVR
-1379 APAMQPPVTP
+1379 MQPPTTP
-1389 PPTVKPPIDLN
+1389 SPTVKQPVDAN
-1400 PSNLNGFPAVS
+1400 PSNLTGFPSVG
-1411 NLRMKKPPTNGG
+1411 NLHMKKPPTGG

>member
-1 MQQAGRRN
+1 MKRAGRRN
-9 LLVILLLCMVVTLF
+9 LLVILMLCVVMTLF
-23 VMPSSVF
+23 VLPSSVF
-30 AAQVNDATPTVTCAN
+30 AAQVNDSTTTITCAN
-45 GGESG
+45 GGTDS
-50 ATSDIASCL
+50 ATSDISSCL
-59 PSGRWGNYIGD
+59 PSGRWGNYVGE

-90 KQTITSQTRIVLP
+90 KQTISSQTHIVLP
-103 NILMVLTQ
+103 NILMQLTQ

-117 LSISQFAASFDPMKQ
+117 LSISQFAASFEPMKQ
-132 AGAQIDSAVSS
+132 AGANIDSAVSTM
-143 LVTSLMS
+143 VTSLMD

-164 WIGAAGFQIGT
+164 WVGAAGFQIGT
-175 VKEASKRILIMV
+175 VKEASKRIVIMV
-187 LCFASISILGTG
+187 LCFASITMLGAG
-199 AAKTGKNATQPADG
+199 AAKTGKNVTEPATG

-240 NDKNMMAYNHAANG
+240 SDKNMMSYHHAANG
-254 EKTNCQD
+254 AKTNCQD
-261 YLYYMHKDYDGQ
+261 YLYFMHQAYDEQ
-273 ANANGNQDTSNV
+273 AKSNGNQDTSNV

-421 DAGTKDIKNG
+421 DTGTKNIKNG
-431 GTKVRVKID
+431 STKVRVKID

-450 GKGVMDSKQNGNE
+450 GKGVMDAKQNGSE
-463 TETIQQTTS
+463 DETIQQTTS

-483 IFARPTDI
+483 IFSRSTDI
-491 NKNDDGS
+491 NKEDDGT
-498 YKDEQ
+498 YKDQQ
-503 NNTNWGDSATVGWRF
+503 NDTNWGDSATVGWRF

-580 SLILILTKLMLI
+580 SLVLILTKLMMI

-609 GDKPKTALKNWA
+609 GEKPKKALKNWA

-661 QLIAGA
+661 QLIAGL
-667 SPLLAFAAISMF
+667 SPLLALAAIGMF

-691 INALMGM
+691 VNALMGM

-706 GIRTG
+706 GLRKG
-711 MRMIGQ
+711 MHMIGQ
-717 RRMMKAMR
+717 YRMIRAMR
-725 GGFHRG
+725 GGFRRG
-731 GNDVGRLSTNGTGAG
+731 GNGVGRLSTNGTGAG
-746 MAHSGARQSAT
+746 MAHNGARQSET
-757 VLSKMSRAQQQ
+757 VLSKMSRAQQE
-768 ALSDGDRNLM
+768 ALSQGDRNLM
-778 NRGMDEFSRIQSHG
+778 NRNAKEFEAIQTRG
-792 RRSRAWARM
+792 RGSKNWARM
-801 DSNTVRGSLAGTML
+801 DKSTVRGSLAGAKL
-815 RFEESQDRFHGQMNT
+815 HFEDSAGKFKGRLNKAVSKFHGE
-830 ALSKFTGADNT
+830 DNT
-841 EMFMHRI
+841 EAFAHRI
-848 AQRHPGMSLDK
+848 AQRHPGMSLND
-859 VQRKAELMNHINNGG
+859 VQRKAQRMNHLNNAG
-874 RKLQGLA
+874 RKLQGAA
-881 RTVGAGALLGGAGV
+881 RVTGAGAAMAGAGL
-895 AFAARALKSAPL
+895 AFAARAAKSAPL
-907 SNVAARGAKVAAKA
+907 RNVAARGAKVAAKA
-921 AVAGALYSNPITAPL
+921 AVTGALFSNPITAPL
-936 GLVAAGKLAT
+936 GLIAAGKLAT
-946 DRDLWH
+946 DRDAWH
-952 GMGVGARALGNGWS
+952 GAAQVGKGIAHAGGKGLQLGHDALQ
-966 TLKRKAPGVLAK
+966 KRLD
-978 RDQWRRKVVDMAHGQ
+978 RTQRIIDMANGDA
-993 TPTSTPFTGTGGK
+993 PLPSPFTGTGDG
-1006 TSGGSQAGGASNAGV
+1006 NV
-1021 PNSSGKPNAG
+1021 
-1031 GTPIPSP
+1031 
-1038 NGPTPNGP
+1038 
-1046 IPHGGAGGASPI
+1046 GAGGPV
-1058 PTGAPAGEIPAGAPN
+1058 PTPSGSDNGAGSA
-1073 GPMPTDAPEG
+1073 MPT
-1083 TIPSDS
+1083 SD
-1089 ATETI
+1089 
-1094 PTGTSA
+1094 G
-1100 EAIPTDAPTETIP
+1100 APTETIP
-1113 NGTPVETNPTG
+1113 TSDGA
-1124 NKEQQTPVL
+1124 QQAPRMG
-1133 TEESAF
+1133 ENEAF
-1139 NQVREG
+1139 NQVRAG
-1145 MMSDFINN
+1145 MMADFVDN

-1158 DEAEVAFKE
+1158 EDAEQAFQEAVA
-1167 AYDSGEVNN
+1167 SGEVDN
-1176 SVQAYMRQQNNPQ
+1176 SVQAYMSQNNQSPIENATAQ
-1189 PAVTETQPAPS
+1189 PEMNANQPVYNTETG
-1200 EAQTAQSV
+1200 E
-1208 SQPIYNTK
+1208 I
-1216 TNEKVGETLPS
+1216 VGETLPS
-1227 ATTEAAVAAAS
+1227 GTMDAAVSAAS
-1238 AWQKATDNASPMPD
+1238 TWQNATGNTTPMPE
-1252 SVNNSLQQAYMQENP
+1252 SVNNALQQAYMRENP
-1267 VLQSPEEHLKMA
+1267 VQQSPEEHLRMA
-1279 QEEWTKTT
+1279 QEEWTATT
-1287 GLPGDMMPSSAE
+1287 GLPGSTMPSGAE

-1305 NIAPSRGFAVGSPQ
+1305 GIQPSREFTVDSGRTQQQGS
-1319 PDNKPQVQTQGQ
+1319 V
-1331 PQSKPQAQPQSQPKP
+1331 QAQAPRQQSQPQP
-1346 QAQPQSQP
+1346 QA
-1354 KPQAQPQSQP
+1354 
-1364 KPQVRQQPQTRTVRQ
+1364 QVRQQPSVR
-1379 APAMQPPVTP
+1379 MQPPTTP
-1389 PPTVKPPIDLN
+1389 SPTVKQPVDAN
-1400 PSNLNGFPAVS
+1400 PSNLTGFPSVG
-1411 NLRMKKPPTNGG
+1411 NLHMKKPPTGG

>member
-1 MQQAGRRN
+1 MKRAGRRN
-9 LLVILLLCMVVTLF
+9 LLVILMLCVVMTLF
-23 VMPSSVF
+23 VLPSSVF
-30 AAQVNDATPTVTCAN
+30 AAQVNDSTTTITCAN
-45 GGESG
+45 GGTDS
-50 ATSDIASCL
+50 ATSDISSCL
-59 PSGRWGNYIGD
+59 PSGRWGNYVGE

-90 KQTITSQTRIVLP
+90 KQTISSQTHIVLP
-103 NILMVLTQ
+103 NLLMQLTQ

-117 LSISQFAASFDPMKQ
+117 LSISQFAASFEPMKQ
-132 AGAQIDSAVSS
+132 AGANIDSAVSTM
-143 LVTSLMS
+143 VTSLMD

-164 WIGAAGFQIGT
+164 WVGAAGFQIGT
-175 VKEASKRILIMV
+175 VKEASKRIVIMV
-187 LCFASISILGTG
+187 LCFASITMLGAG
-199 AAKTGKNATQPADG
+199 AAKTGKNATEPATG

-240 NDKNMMAYNHAANG
+240 SDKNMMSYHHAANG
-254 EKTNCQD
+254 AKTNCQD
-261 YLYYMHKDYDGQ
+261 YLYFMHQAYDEQ
-273 ANANGNQDTSNV
+273 AKSNGNQDTSNV

-421 DAGTKDIKNG
+421 DTGTKNIKNG
-431 GTKVRVKID
+431 STKVRVKID

-450 GKGVMDSKQNGNE
+450 GKGVMDAKQNGSE
-463 TETIQQTTS
+463 DETIQQTTS

-483 IFARPTDI
+483 IFSRSTDI
-491 NKNDDGS
+491 NKEDDGT
-498 YKDEQ
+498 YKDQQ
-503 NNTNWGDSATVGWRF
+503 NDTNWGDSATVGWRF

-580 SLILILTKLMLI
+580 SLVLILTKLMMI

-609 GDKPKTALKNWA
+609 GEKPKKALKNWA

-661 QLIAGA
+661 QLIAGL
-667 SPLLAFAAISMF
+667 SPLLALDAIGMF

-691 INALMGM
+691 VNALMGM

-706 GIRTG
+706 GLRKG
-711 MRMIGQ
+711 MHMIGQ
-717 RRMMKAMR
+717 YRMMQTMR
-725 GGFHRG
+725 GGFRRG
-731 GNDVGRLSTNGTGAG
+731 GNGVGRLSTNGTGAG
-746 MAHSGARQSAT
+746 MAHNGARQSET
-757 VLSKMSRAQQQ
+757 VLSKMSRAQQDS
-768 ALSDGDRNLM
+768 LSQGDRNLM
-778 NRGMDEFSRIQSHG
+778 NRNAKEFEAIQTRG
-792 RRSRAWARM
+792 RGSKNWARM
-801 DSNTVRGSLAGTML
+801 DKNTVRGSLAGAKL
-815 RFEESQDRFHGQMNT
+815 HFEDSTGKFKERLNKAVSKFHGE
-830 ALSKFTGADNT
+830 DNT
-841 EMFMHRI
+841 EAFAHSI
-848 AQRHPGMSLDK
+848 AQRHPGMSLND
-859 VQRKAELMNHINNGG
+859 VQRKAQRMNYLNNAG
-874 RKLQGLA
+874 RELQGAA
-881 RTVGAGALLGGAGV
+881 RVAGAGAAMAGAGL
-895 AFAARALKSAPL
+895 AF
-907 SNVAARGAKVAAKA
+907 AARGAKVAAKA
-921 AVAGALYSNPITAPL
+921 AVTRALFSNPITAPL
-936 GLVAAGKLAT
+936 GLIAAGKLAT
-946 DRDLWH
+946 DRDAWH
-952 GMGVGARALGNGWS
+952 GAAQVGKGIAHAGGKGLQLGHDALQ
-966 TLKRKAPGVLAK
+966 KRLD
-978 RDQWRRKVVDMAHGQ
+978 RTQRIIDMANGDA
-993 TPTSTPFTGTGGK
+993 PLPSPFTGTGDG
-1006 TSGGSQAGGASNAGV
+1006 N
-1021 PNSSGKPNAG
+1021 
-1031 GTPIPSP
+1031 
-1038 NGPTPNGP
+1038 
-1046 IPHGGAGGASPI
+1046 GGAGGPV
-1058 PTGAPAGEIPAGAPN
+1058 PTPSGSDNGAGSA
-1073 GPMPTDAPEG
+1073 MPT
-1083 TIPSDS
+1083 SD
-1089 ATETI
+1089 
-1094 PTGTSA
+1094 G
-1100 EAIPTDAPTETIP
+1100 APTETIP
-1113 NGTPVETNPTG
+1113 TSDGA
-1124 NKEQQTPVL
+1124 QQAPRMG
-1133 TEESAF
+1133 ENEAF
-1139 NQVREG
+1139 NQVRAG
-1145 MMSDFINN
+1145 MMADFVDN

-1158 DEAEVAFKE
+1158 EDAEQAFQEAVA
-1167 AYDSGEVNN
+1167 SGEVDN
-1176 SVQAYMRQQNNPQ
+1176 SVQAYISQNNQSPIENATAQ
-1189 PAVTETQPAPS
+1189 PEMNANQPVYNTETG
-1200 EAQTAQSV
+1200 E
-1208 SQPIYNTK
+1208 I
-1216 TNEKVGETLPS
+1216 VGETLPS
-1227 ATTEAAVAAAS
+1227 GTMDAAVSAAS
-1238 AWQKATDNASPMPD
+1238 TWQNATGNTTPMPE
-1252 SVNNSLQQAYMQENP
+1252 SVNNALQQAYMRENP
-1267 VLQSPEEHLKMA
+1267 VQQSPEEHLRMA
-1279 QEEWTKTT
+1279 QEEWTRTT
-1287 GLPGDMMPSSAE
+1287 GLPSDMMPASAE

-1305 NIAPSRGFAVGSPQ
+1305 GIQPSREFTVDSGRTQQQGS
-1319 PDNKPQVQTQGQ
+1319 V
-1331 PQSKPQAQPQSQPKP
+1331 QAQAPRQQSQPQP
-1346 QAQPQSQP
+1346 QA
-1354 KPQAQPQSQP
+1354 
-1364 KPQVRQQPQTRTVRQ
+1364 QVRQQPSVR
-1379 APAMQPPVTP
+1379 MQPPTTP
-1389 PPTVKPPIDLN
+1389 SPTVKQPVDAN
-1400 PSNLNGFPAVS
+1400 PSNLTGFPSVG
-1411 NLRMKKPPTNGG
+1411 NLHMKKPPTGG

>member
-1 MQQAGRRN
+1 MKRAGRRN
-9 LLVILLLCMVVTLF
+9 LLVILMLCVVMTLF
-23 VMPSSVF
+23 VLPSSVF
-30 AAQVNDATPTVTCAN
+30 AAQVNDSTTTITCAN
-45 GGESG
+45 GGTDS
-50 ATSDIASCL
+50 ATSDISSCL
-59 PSGRWGNYIGD
+59 PSGRWGNYVGE

-90 KQTITSQTRIVLP
+90 KQTISSQTHIVLP
-103 NILMVLTQ
+103 NILMQLTQ

-117 LSISQFAASFDPMKQ
+117 LSISQFAASFEPMKQ
-132 AGAQIDSAVSS
+132 AGANIDSAVSTM
-143 LVTSLMS
+143 VTSLMD

-164 WIGAAGFQIGT
+164 WVGAAGFQIGT
-175 VKEASKRILIMV
+175 VKEASKRIVIMV
-187 LCFASISILGTG
+187 LCFASITMLGAG
-199 AAKTGKNATQPADG
+199 AAKTGKNATEPATG

-240 NDKNMMAYNHAANG
+240 SDKNMMSYHHAANG
-254 EKTNCQD
+254 AKTNCQD
-261 YLYYMHKDYDGQ
+261 YLYFMHQAYDEQ
-273 ANANGNQDTSNV
+273 AKSNGNQDTSNV

-421 DAGTKDIKNG
+421 DTGTKNIKNG
-431 GTKVRVKID
+431 STKVRVKID

-450 GKGVMDSKQNGNE
+450 GKGVMDAKQNGSE
-463 TETIQQTTS
+463 DETIQQTTS

-483 IFARPTDI
+483 IFSRSTDI
-491 NKNDDGS
+491 NKEDDGT
-498 YKDEQ
+498 YKDQQ
-503 NNTNWGDSATVGWRF
+503 NDTNWGDSATVGWRF

-580 SLILILTKLMLI
+580 SLVLILTKLMMI

-609 GDKPKTALKNWA
+609 GEKPKKALKNWA

-661 QLIAGA
+661 QLIAGL
-667 SPLLAFAAISMF
+667 SPLLALAAIGMF

-691 INALMGM
+691 VNALMGM

-706 GIRTG
+706 GLRKG
-711 MRMIGQ
+711 MHMIGQ
-717 RRMMKAMR
+717 YRMIRAMR
-725 GGFHRG
+725 GGFRRG
-731 GNDVGRLSTNGTGAG
+731 GNGVGRLSTNGTGAG
-746 MAHSGARQSAT
+746 MAHNGARQSET
-757 VLSKMSRAQQQ
+757 VLSKMSRAQQDS
-768 ALSDGDRNLM
+768 LSQGDRNLM
-778 NRGMDEFSRIQSHG
+778 NRNAKEFEAIQTRG
-792 RRSRAWARM
+792 RGSKNWARM
-801 DSNTVRGSLAGTML
+801 DKNTVRGSLAGAKL
-815 RFEESQDRFHGQMNT
+815 HFEDSTGKFKGRLNTVTSKFHGE
-830 ALSKFTGADNT
+830 DNT
-841 EMFMHRI
+841 EAFAHRI
-848 AQRHPGMSLDK
+848 AQRHPGMSLEQ
-859 VQRKAELMNHINNGG
+859 VQRRAKMLNHINNGG
-874 RKLQGLA
+874 RKLQAGA
-881 RTVGAGALLGGAGV
+881 RALGAGL
-895 AFAARALKSAPL
+895 AFAARAAKSAPL
-907 SNVAARGAKVAAKA
+907 RNVAARGAKVAAKA
-921 AVAGALYSNPITAPL
+921 AVTGALFTNPITAPL
-936 GLVAAGKLAT
+936 GLIAAGKLAT

-952 GMGVGARALGNGWS
+952 GARVGLGAGAHALHSGYS
-966 TLKRKAPGVLAK
+966 TLKAKALETVAK
-978 RDQWRRKVVDMAHGQ
+978 RSQWRRNVIDMANGQ
-993 TPTSTPFTGTGGK
+993 TPTSMPFTGTGDTGSNGSNADGG
-1006 TSGGSQAGGASNAGV
+1006 TNDGGSPMPSPTSPIPNV
-1021 PNSSGKPNAG
+1021 PPQNG
-1031 GTPIPSP
+1031 GT
-1038 NGPTPNGP
+1038 
-1046 IPHGGAGGASPI
+1046 GGASPI
-1058 PTGAPAGEIPAGAPN
+1058 PTGAP
-1073 GPMPTDAPEG
+1073 
-1083 TIPSDS
+1083 
-1089 ATETI
+1089 TETI
-1094 PTGTSA
+1094 PV
-1100 EAIPTDAPTETIP
+1100 
-1113 NGTPVETNPTG
+1113 GTPIESVPSDAQGQQAPVMT
-1124 NKEQQTPVL
+1124 EQSV
-1133 TEESAF
+1133 F

-1145 MMSDFINN
+1145 MMADFTNN

-1158 DEAEVAFKE
+1158 EEAEQAFQE
-1167 AYDSGEVNN
+1167 AVSSGEVDN
-1176 SVQAYMRQQNNPQ
+1176 SVQAYMSQNNQSPNENTTAQ
-1189 PAVTETQPAPS
+1189 PEANANQPVYNTETG
-1200 EAQTAQSV
+1200 E
-1208 SQPIYNTK
+1208 I
-1216 TNEKVGETLPS
+1216 VGETLPS
-1227 ATTEAAVAAAS
+1227 GTMDAAVSSAS
-1238 AWQKATDNASPMPD
+1238 TWQNATGNTTPMPE
-1252 SVNNSLQQAYMQENP
+1252 SVNNALQQAYMRENP
-1267 VLQSPEEHLKMA
+1267 VQQSPTEHLQMA
-1279 QEEWTKTT
+1279 QAEWTATT
-1287 GLPGDMMPSSAE
+1287 GLPGSTMPSGAE

-1305 NIAPSRGFAVGSPQ
+1305 GIRPSQKFTAGS
-1319 PDNKPQVQTQGQ
+1319 DQ
-1331 PQSKPQAQPQSQPKP
+1331 PQQQMG
-1346 QAQPQSQP
+1346 
-1354 KPQAQPQSQP
+1354 
-1364 KPQVRQQPQTRTVRQ
+1364 QQPQPRVTNNGSSFQRPPMNNN
-1379 APAMQPPVTP
+1379 PA
-1389 PPTVKPPIDLN
+1389 
-1400 PSNLNGFPAVS
+1400 NLNGLPAVG
-1411 NLRMKKPPTNGG
+1411 NLHMKNPPTNGG
-1423 QPTPKPPFM
+1423 QTPKPPFV

>member
-1 MQQAGRRN
+1 M
-9 LLVILLLCMVVTLF
+9 TLF
-23 VMPSSVF
+23 VLPSSVF
-30 AAQVNDATPTVTCAN
+30 AAQVNDSTTTITCAN
-45 GGESG
+45 GGTDS
-50 ATSDIASCL
+50 ATSDISSCL
-59 PSGRWGNYIGD
+59 PSGRWGNYVGE

-90 KQTITSQTRIVLP
+90 KQTISSQTHIVLP
-103 NILMVLTQ
+103 NILMQLTQ

-117 LSISQFAASFDPMKQ
+117 LSISQFAASFEPMKQ
-132 AGAQIDSAVSS
+132 AGANIDSAVSTM
-143 LVTSLMS
+143 VTSLMD

-164 WIGAAGFQIGT
+164 WVGAAGFQIGT
-175 VKEASKRILIMV
+175 VKEASKRIVIMV
-187 LCFASISILGTG
+187 LCFASITMLGAG
-199 AAKTGKNATQPADG
+199 AAKTGKNATEPATG

-240 NDKNMMAYNHAANG
+240 SDKNMMSYHHAANG
-254 EKTNCQD
+254 AKTNCQD
-261 YLYYMHKDYDGQ
+261 YLYFMHQAYDEQ
-273 ANANGNQDTSNV
+273 AKSNGNQDTSNV

-421 DAGTKDIKNG
+421 DTGTKNIKNG
-431 GTKVRVKID
+431 STKVRVKID

-450 GKGVMDSKQNGNE
+450 GKGVMDAKQNGSE
-463 TETIQQTTS
+463 DETIQQTTS

-483 IFARPTDI
+483 IFSRSTDI
-491 NKNDDGS
+491 NKEDDGT
-498 YKDEQ
+498 YKDQQ
-503 NNTNWGDSATVGWRF
+503 NDTNWGDSATVGWRF

-580 SLILILTKLMLI
+580 SLVLILTKLMMI

-609 GDKPKTALKNWA
+609 GEKPKKALKNWA

-661 QLIAGA
+661 QLIAGL
-667 SPLLAFAAISMF
+667 SPLLALAAIGMF

-691 INALMGM
+691 VNALMGM

-706 GIRTG
+706 GLRKGMHMIR
-711 MRMIGQ
+711 Q
-717 RRMMKAMR
+717 YRMMQAMR
-725 GGFHRG
+725 GGFRRG
-731 GNDVGRLSTNGTGAG
+731 GNGVGRLSTNGTGAG
-746 MAHSGARQSAT
+746 MAHNGARQSET
-757 VLSKMSRAQQQ
+757 VLSKMSRAQQDS
-768 ALSDGDRNLM
+768 LSQGDRNLM
-778 NRGMDEFSRIQSHG
+778 NRNAKEFEAIQTRG
-792 RRSRAWARM
+792 RGSKNWARM
-801 DSNTVRGSLAGTML
+801 DKNTVRGSLAGAKL
-815 RFEESQDRFHGQMNT
+815 HFEDSTGKFKGRLNKAVSKFHGE
-830 ALSKFTGADNT
+830 DNT
-841 EMFMHRI
+841 EAFAHSI
-848 AQRHPGMSLDK
+848 AQRHPGMSLND
-859 VQRKAELMNHINNGG
+859 VQRKAQRMNHLNNAG
-874 RKLQGLA
+874 RKLQGAA
-881 RTVGAGALLGGAGV
+881 RVAGAGAAMAGAGL
-895 AFAARALKSAPL
+895 AFAARAAKSAPL
-907 SNVAARGAKVAAKA
+907 RNVAARGAKVAAKA
-921 AVAGALYSNPITAPL
+921 AVTGALFSNPITAPL
-936 GLVAAGKLAT
+936 GLIAAGKLAT
-946 DRDLWH
+946 DRDAWH
-952 GMGVGARALGNGWS
+952 GAAQVGKDIAHAGGKGLQLGHDALQ
-966 TLKRKAPGVLAK
+966 KRLD
-978 RDQWRRKVVDMAHGQ
+978 RTQRIIDMANGDA
-993 TPTSTPFTGTGGK
+993 PLPSPFTGTGDG
-1006 TSGGSQAGGASNAGV
+1006 N
-1021 PNSSGKPNAG
+1021 
-1031 GTPIPSP
+1031 
-1038 NGPTPNGP
+1038 
-1046 IPHGGAGGASPI
+1046 GGAGGPV
-1058 PTGAPAGEIPAGAPN
+1058 PTPSGSDNGAGSA
-1073 GPMPTDAPEG
+1073 MPT
-1083 TIPSDS
+1083 SD
-1089 ATETI
+1089 
-1094 PTGTSA
+1094 G
-1100 EAIPTDAPTETIP
+1100 APTETIP
-1113 NGTPVETNPTG
+1113 TSDGA
-1124 NKEQQTPVL
+1124 QQAPRMG
-1133 TEESAF
+1133 ENEAF
-1139 NQVREG
+1139 NQVRAG
-1145 MMSDFINN
+1145 MMADFVDN

-1158 DEAEVAFKE
+1158 EDAEQAFQEAVA
-1167 AYDSGEVNN
+1167 SGEVDN
-1176 SVQAYMRQQNNPQ
+1176 SVQAYMSQNNQSPIENATAQ
-1189 PAVTETQPAPS
+1189 PEMNANQPVYNTETG
-1200 EAQTAQSV
+1200 E
-1208 SQPIYNTK
+1208 I
-1216 TNEKVGETLPS
+1216 VGETLPS
-1227 ATTEAAVAAAS
+1227 GTMDAAVSAAS
-1238 AWQKATDNASPMPD
+1238 TWQNATGNTTPMPE
-1252 SVNNSLQQAYMQENP
+1252 SVNNALQQAYMRENP
-1267 VLQSPEEHLKMA
+1267 VQQSPEEHLRMA
-1279 QEEWTKTT
+1279 QEEWTRTT
-1287 GLPGDMMPSSAE
+1287 GLPSDMMPASAE

-1305 NIAPSRGFAVGSPQ
+1305 GIQPSREFTVDSGRTQQQGS
-1319 PDNKPQVQTQGQ
+1319 V
-1331 PQSKPQAQPQSQPKP
+1331 QAQAPRQQSQPQP
-1346 QAQPQSQP
+1346 QA
-1354 KPQAQPQSQP
+1354 
-1364 KPQVRQQPQTRTVRQ
+1364 QVRQQPSVR
-1379 APAMQPPVTP
+1379 MQPPTTP
-1389 PPTVKPPIDLN
+1389 SPTVKQPVDAN
-1400 PSNLNGFPAVS
+1400 PSNLTGFPSVG
-1411 NLRMKKPPTNGG
+1411 NLHMKKPPTGG

>member
-1 MQQAGRRN
+1 MKRAGRRN
-9 LLVILLLCMVVTLF
+9 LLVILMLCVVMTLF
-23 VMPSSVF
+23 VLPSSVF
-30 AAQVNDATPTVTCAN
+30 AAQVNDSTTTITCAN
-45 GGESG
+45 GGTDS
-50 ATSDIASCL
+50 ATSDISSCL
-59 PSGRWGNYIGD
+59 PSGRWGNYVGE

-90 KQTITSQTRIVLP
+90 KQTISSQTHIVLP
-103 NILMVLTQ
+103 NILMQLTQ

-117 LSISQFAASFDPMKQ
+117 LSISQFAASFEPMKQ
-132 AGAQIDSAVSS
+132 AGANIDSAVSTM
-143 LVTSLMS
+143 VTSLMD

-164 WIGAAGFQIGT
+164 WVGAAGFQIGT
-175 VKEASKRILIMV
+175 VKEASKRIVIMV
-187 LCFASISILGTG
+187 LCFASITMLGAG
-199 AAKTGKNATQPADG
+199 AAKTGKNATEPATG

-240 NDKNMMAYNHAANG
+240 SDKNMMSYHHAANG
-254 EKTNCQD
+254 AKTNCQD
-261 YLYYMHKDYDGQ
+261 YLYFMHQAYDEQ
-273 ANANGNQDTSNV
+273 AKSNGNQDTSNV

-421 DAGTKDIKNG
+421 DTGTKNIKNG
-431 GTKVRVKID
+431 STKVRVKID

-450 GKGVMDSKQNGNE
+450 GKGVMDAKQNGSE
-463 TETIQQTTS
+463 DETIQQTTS

-483 IFARPTDI
+483 IFSRSTDI
-491 NKNDDGS
+491 NKEDDGT
-498 YKDEQ
+498 YKDQQ
-503 NNTNWGDSATVGWRF
+503 NDTNWGDSATVGWRF

-580 SLILILTKLMLI
+580 SLVLILTKLMMI

-609 GDKPKTALKNWA
+609 GEKPKKALKNWA

-661 QLIAGA
+661 QLIAGL
-667 SPLLAFAAISMF
+667 SPLLALAAIGMF

-691 INALMGM
+691 VNALMGM

-706 GIRTG
+706 GLRKG
-711 MRMIGQ
+711 MHMIGQ
-717 RRMMKAMR
+717 YRMIRAMR
-725 GGFHRG
+725 GGFRRG
-731 GNDVGRLSTNGTGAG
+731 GNGVGRLSTNGTGAG
-746 MAHSGARQSAT
+746 MAHNGARQSET
-757 VLSKMSRAQQQ
+757 VLSKMSRAQQE
-768 ALSDGDRNLM
+768 ALSQGDRNLM
-778 NRGMDEFSRIQSHG
+778 NRNAKEFEAIQTRG
-792 RRSRAWARM
+792 RGSKNWARM
-801 DSNTVRGSLAGTML
+801 DKSTVRGSLAGAKL
-815 RFEESQDRFHGQMNT
+815 HFEDSAGKFKGRLNKAVSKFHGE
-830 ALSKFTGADNT
+830 DNT
-841 EMFMHRI
+841 EAFAHRI
-848 AQRHPGMSLDK
+848 AQRHPGMSLND
-859 VQRKAELMNHINNGG
+859 VQRKAQRMNHLNNAG
-874 RKLQGLA
+874 RKLQGAA
-881 RTVGAGALLGGAGV
+881 RVAGAGAAMAGAGL
-895 AFAARALKSAPL
+895 AFAARAAKSAPL
-907 SNVAARGAKVAAKA
+907 RNVAARGAKVAAKA
-921 AVAGALYSNPITAPL
+921 AVTGALFSNPITAPL
-936 GLVAAGKLAT
+936 GLIAAGKLAT
-946 DRDLWH
+946 DRDAWH
-952 GMGVGARALGNGWS
+952 GAAQVGKGIAHAGGKGLQLGHDALQ
-966 TLKRKAPGVLAK
+966 KRLD
-978 RDQWRRKVVDMAHGQ
+978 RTQRIIDMANGDA
-993 TPTSTPFTGTGGK
+993 PLPSPFTGTGDG
-1006 TSGGSQAGGASNAGV
+1006 NV
-1021 PNSSGKPNAG
+1021 
-1031 GTPIPSP
+1031 
-1038 NGPTPNGP
+1038 
-1046 IPHGGAGGASPI
+1046 GAGGPV
-1058 PTGAPAGEIPAGAPN
+1058 PTPSGSDNGAGSA
-1073 GPMPTDAPEG
+1073 MPT
-1083 TIPSDS
+1083 SD
-1089 ATETI
+1089 
-1094 PTGTSA
+1094 G
-1100 EAIPTDAPTETIP
+1100 APTETIP
-1113 NGTPVETNPTG
+1113 TSDGA
-1124 NKEQQTPVL
+1124 QQAPRMG
-1133 TEESAF
+1133 ENEAF
-1139 NQVREG
+1139 NQVRAG
-1145 MMSDFINN
+1145 MMADFVDN

-1158 DEAEVAFKE
+1158 EDAEQAFQEAVA
-1167 AYDSGEVNN
+1167 SGEVDN
-1176 SVQAYMRQQNNPQ
+1176 SVQAYMSQNNQSPIENATAQ
-1189 PAVTETQPAPS
+1189 PEMNANQPVYNTETG
-1200 EAQTAQSV
+1200 E
-1208 SQPIYNTK
+1208 I
-1216 TNEKVGETLPS
+1216 VGETLPS
-1227 ATTEAAVAAAS
+1227 GTMDAAVSAAS
-1238 AWQKATDNASPMPD
+1238 TWQNATENTTPMPE
-1252 SVNNSLQQAYMQENP
+1252 SVNNALQQAYMRENP
-1267 VLQSPEEHLKMA
+1267 VHQSPEEHLRMA
-1279 QEEWTKTT
+1279 QEEWTRTT
-1287 GLPGDMMPSSAE
+1287 GLPSDMMPASAE

-1305 NIAPSRGFAVGSPQ
+1305 GIQPSREFTVDSGRTQQQGS
-1319 PDNKPQVQTQGQ
+1319 V
-1331 PQSKPQAQPQSQPKP
+1331 QAQAPRQQSQPQP
-1346 QAQPQSQP
+1346 QA
-1354 KPQAQPQSQP
+1354 
-1364 KPQVRQQPQTRTVRQ
+1364 QVRQQPSVR
-1379 APAMQPPVTP
+1379 MQPPTTP
-1389 PPTVKPPIDLN
+1389 SPTVKQPVDAN
-1400 PSNLNGFPAVS
+1400 PSNLTGFPSVG
-1411 NLRMKKPPTNGG
+1411 NLHMKKPPTGG

>member
-1 MQQAGRRN
+1 MKRAGRRN
-9 LLVILLLCMVVTLF
+9 LLVILMLCVVMTLF
-23 VMPSSVF
+23 VLPSSVF
-30 AAQVNDATPTVTCAN
+30 AAQVNDSTTTITCAN
-45 GGESG
+45 GGTDS
-50 ATSDIASCL
+50 ATSDISSCL
-59 PSGRWGNYIGD
+59 PSGRWGNYVGE

-90 KQTITSQTRIVLP
+90 KQTISSQTHIVLP
-103 NILMVLTQ
+103 NILMQLTQ

-117 LSISQFAASFDPMKQ
+117 LSISQFAASFEPMKQ
-132 AGAQIDSAVSS
+132 AGANIDSAVSTM
-143 LVTSLMS
+143 VTSLMD

-164 WIGAAGFQIGT
+164 WVGAAGFQIGT
-175 VKEASKRILIMV
+175 VKEASKRIVIMV
-187 LCFASISILGTG
+187 LCFASITMLGAG
-199 AAKTGKNATQPADG
+199 AAKTGKNATEPATG

-240 NDKNMMAYNHAANG
+240 SDKNMMSYHHAANG
-254 EKTNCQD
+254 AKTNCQD
-261 YLYYMHKDYDGQ
+261 YLYFMHQAYDEQ
-273 ANANGNQDTSNV
+273 AKSNGNQDTSNV

-421 DAGTKDIKNG
+421 DTGTKNIKNG
-431 GTKVRVKID
+431 STKVRVKID

-450 GKGVMDSKQNGNE
+450 GKGVMDAKQNGSE
-463 TETIQQTTS
+463 DETIQQTTS

-483 IFARPTDI
+483 IFSRSTDI
-491 NKNDDGS
+491 NKEDDGT
-498 YKDEQ
+498 YKDQQ
-503 NNTNWGDSATVGWRF
+503 NDTNWGDSATVGWRF

-580 SLILILTKLMLI
+580 SLVLILTKLMMI

-609 GDKPKTALKNWA
+609 GEKPKKALKNWA

-661 QLIAGA
+661 QLIAGL
-667 SPLLAFAAISMF
+667 SPLLALAAIGMF

-691 INALMGM
+691 VNALMGM

-706 GIRTG
+706 GLRKG
-711 MRMIGQ
+711 MHMIGQ
-717 RRMMKAMR
+717 YRMMQAMR
-725 GGFHRG
+725 GGFRRG

-746 MAHSGARQSAT
+746 MAHNGARQSET
-757 VLSKMSRAQQQ
+757 VLSKMSRAQQDS
-768 ALSDGDRNLM
+768 LSQGDRNLM
-778 NRGMDEFSRIQSHG
+778 NRNAKEFEAIQTRG
-792 RRSRAWARM
+792 RGSKNWARM
-801 DSNTVRGSLAGTML
+801 DKNTVRGSLAGAKL
-815 RFEESQDRFHGQMNT
+815 HFEDSTGKFKGRLNKAVSKFHGE
-830 ALSKFTGADNT
+830 DNT
-841 EMFMHRI
+841 EAFAHSI
-848 AQRHPGMSLDK
+848 AQRHPGMSLND
-859 VQRKAELMNHINNGG
+859 VQRKAQRMNHLNNAG
-874 RKLQGLA
+874 RKLQGAA
-881 RTVGAGALLGGAGV
+881 RVAGAGAAMAGAGL
-895 AFAARALKSAPL
+895 AFAARAAKSAPL
-907 SNVAARGAKVAAKA
+907 RNVAARGAKVAAKA
-921 AVAGALYSNPITAPL
+921 AVTGALFSNPITAPL
-936 GLVAAGKLAT
+936 GLIAAGKLAT
-946 DRDLWH
+946 DRDAWH
-952 GMGVGARALGNGWS
+952 GAAQVGKGIAHAGGKGLQLGHDALQ
-966 TLKRKAPGVLAK
+966 KRLD
-978 RDQWRRKVVDMAHGQ
+978 RTQRIIDMANGDA
-993 TPTSTPFTGTGGK
+993 PLPSPFTGTGDG
-1006 TSGGSQAGGASNAGV
+1006 N
-1021 PNSSGKPNAG
+1021 
-1031 GTPIPSP
+1031 
-1038 NGPTPNGP
+1038 
-1046 IPHGGAGGASPI
+1046 GGAGGPV
-1058 PTGAPAGEIPAGAPN
+1058 PTPSGSDNGAGSA
-1073 GPMPTDAPEG
+1073 MPT
-1083 TIPSDS
+1083 SD
-1089 ATETI
+1089 
-1094 PTGTSA
+1094 G
-1100 EAIPTDAPTETIP
+1100 APTETIP
-1113 NGTPVETNPTG
+1113 TSDGA
-1124 NKEQQTPVL
+1124 QQAPRMG
-1133 TEESAF
+1133 ENEAF
-1139 NQVREG
+1139 NQVRAG
-1145 MMSDFINN
+1145 MMADFVDN

-1158 DEAEVAFKE
+1158 EDAEQAFQEAVA
-1167 AYDSGEVNN
+1167 SGEVDN
-1176 SVQAYMRQQNNPQ
+1176 SVQAYISQNNQSPIENATAQ
-1189 PAVTETQPAPS
+1189 PEMNANQPVYNTETG
-1200 EAQTAQSV
+1200 E
-1208 SQPIYNTK
+1208 I
-1216 TNEKVGETLPS
+1216 VGETLPS
-1227 ATTEAAVAAAS
+1227 GTMDAAVSAAS
-1238 AWQKATDNASPMPD
+1238 TWQNATGNTTPMPE
-1252 SVNNSLQQAYMQENP
+1252 SVNNALQQAYMRENP
-1267 VLQSPEEHLKMA
+1267 VQQSPEEHLRMA
-1279 QEEWTKTT
+1279 QEEWTRTT
-1287 GLPGDMMPSSAE
+1287 GLPSDMMPASAE

-1305 NIAPSRGFAVGSPQ
+1305 GIQPSREFTVDSGRTQQQGS
-1319 PDNKPQVQTQGQ
+1319 V
-1331 PQSKPQAQPQSQPKP
+1331 QAQAPRQQSQPQP
-1346 QAQPQSQP
+1346 QA
-1354 KPQAQPQSQP
+1354 
-1364 KPQVRQQPQTRTVRQ
+1364 QVRQQPSVR
-1379 APAMQPPVTP
+1379 MQPPTTP
-1389 PPTVKPPIDLN
+1389 SPTVKQPVDAN
-1400 PSNLNGFPAVS
+1400 PSNLTGFPSVG
-1411 NLRMKKPPTNGG
+1411 NLHMKKPPTGG